1 MGNPENRGV
10 NALNNEGGRN
20 DAFDVWSKALASKA
34 SWEERAKQIAEEVKG
49 DPSWRYS
56 GGHEPGYRIEWT
68 DTTAD
73 KKNNKTDDINNAGNA
88 NLAGEPA
95 KDEYTYHISPEDVR
109 GVDPGLVVD
118 ITGILNAKK
127 MNQNKDKNAE
137 KGPDE
142 DKSSEENT
150 TEKNGN
156 NKTGVDTK
164 EDGVDS
170 AKTPDDEKFT
180 NKEEIEKEVTKN
192 WNSLKRYEEASALNP
207 ENLEKKRG
215 LVAGLLE
222 KIKASGFGK
231 RVAIRAIITVLTGM
245 TLFSIVN
252 PGARAKKSNMA
263 LNNQTAIETT
273 QNTLDVAEDNQNVL
287 DETNA
292 EKTDGM
298 IEVTTE
304 SGNKLMVDGTLRGSN
319 NFNNFFDT
327 ANKRSKQALAT
338 RDGRL
343 ANEREVYAEAE
354 SDPSKRD
361 EYTKIGIESLN
372 NTRLEI
378 PKLSLDLYVLG
389 YFGENTLSDE
399 ELEQKSFE
407 LTQNPEA
414 YKNACESRKNFENE
428 KREKGF
434 KYKLA
439 FTDKDFLSQWAEA
452 FKDKNGVDHVMVRGD
467 SFVDN
472 KTGRL
477 LIVEVNDQGVP
488 ILELPEYSSAKKR
501 GLERCGVSFA
511 GLNEQQVKDK
521 LAEYRYLGE
530 EAGCTQLCFEKI
542 NKYPDGY
549 IKKTPEVKHPDDFTK
564 TPEGDSTPEDSSTH
578 NDVTPTPDKE
588 PVPVPTPEPE
598 PQPQTPGEN
607 TVTPNDNP
615 GDKPGNKPNNNP
627 GGNPGGKTVELE
639 GKTDHV
645 GVDFDQYD
653 NKATVTENDQSA
665 TVADFSNAEN
675 DSKNNGSGDEI
686 VDTKAA
692 TDQVVD
698 TFNADASNTT
708 DSDNQAYMEAVGTS
722 GEGVEA
728 SENTQKFENDDHAV
742 NEKADEDSNG
752 FENFTYENL
761 FN

>member
-1 MGNPENRGV
+1 MGNPKNRGG

-34 SWEERAKQIAEEVKG
+34 SWEERAKQIAKEVKG
-49 DPSWRYS
+49 GVPSWKDNE
-56 GGHEPGYRIEWT
+56 GDGIEWT
-68 DTTAD
+68 DISVD
-73 KKNNKTDDINNAGNA
+73 KNINKPDNTNDA

-95 KDEYTYHISPEDVR
+95 KDEYIYHISPEDVR
-109 GVDPGLVVD
+109 GIDPALVVD

-127 MNQNKDKNAE
+127 MNQDKDKNAE

-156 NKTGVDTK
+156 IKTDVDTK

-222 KIKASGFGK
+222 KIKTSGFGK
-231 RVAIRAIITVLTGM
+231 RVAIRAIVTVLTGM
-245 TLFSIVN
+245 TLFPIFN
-252 PGARAKKSNMA
+252 PGARAKKANMA
-263 LNNQTAIETT
+263 LNNQTAIEST
-273 QNTLDVAEDNQNVL
+273 QDTLDVAEDNQNVL

-298 IEVTTE
+298 IEVTTV
-304 SGNKLMVDGTLRGSN
+304 SGDKLMVDGTLRGSN

-327 ANKRSKQALAT
+327 ANKRSEQSLGT

-343 ANEREVYAEAE
+343 ANEREVWEEAE
-354 SDPSKRD
+354 SDPAKMN
-361 EYTKIGIESLN
+361 EYTKMSIESLN
-372 NTRLEI
+372 NTKLEI
-378 PKLSLDLYVLG
+378 PKLTLDLYIYG

-407 LTQNPEA
+407 LTKNPEA
-414 YKNACESRKNFENE
+414 YEKACEWRKNFENE

-439 FTDKDFLSQWAEA
+439 FTDEDFLSQYATA
-452 FKDKNGVDHVMVRGD
+452 FKDENGVDHVMLKGD

-477 LIVEVNDQGVP
+477 LLVEVNDQGVP
-488 ILELPEYSSAKKR
+488 MLEMPEYASMKKR
-501 GLERCGVSFA
+501 LLERSGVSFA
-511 GLNEQQVKDK
+511 GLSPEQVKDK
-521 LAEYRYLGE
+521 LAEYEYLGE
-530 EAGCTQLCFEKI
+530 EDGCGGQQGSKRKTY
-542 NKYPDGY
+542 KY
-549 IKKTPEVKHPDDFTK
+549 
-564 TPEGDSTPEDSSTH
+564 STPKDSSTH
-578 NDVTPTPDKE
+578 NNKTPNDSSTHNNVTPTPDKE
-588 PVPVPTPEPE
+588 PVPAPTPEPE

-615 GDKPGNKPNNNP
+615 GDKPGDKPGNNP
-627 GGNPGGKTVELE
+627 NDKPGDNPGGKTVELE
-639 GKTDHV
+639 GKTDYV

-653 NKATVTENDQSA
+653 DEATVTTNDQDRAVAVKDEGENNILENGAGDVEENGQAFAEQAGNEYKA
-665 TVADFSNAEN
+665 TI
-675 DSKNNGSGDEI
+675 GDKSEDNERTVEVGD
-686 VDTKAA
+686 VDT
-692 TDQVVD
+692 D
-698 TFNADASNTT
+698 SRTT
-708 DSDNQAYMEAVGTS
+708 AEVAQT
-722 GEGVEA
+722 
-728 SENTQKFENDDHAV
+728 FENDDHTV

>member
-1 MGNPENRGV
+1 MGNPENRGG

-34 SWEERAKQIAEEVKG
+34 SWEERAKQIAKEVKG
-49 DPSWRYS
+49 GVPSWKDNE
-56 GGHEPGYRIEWT
+56 GDGIEWT
-68 DTTAD
+68 DISVD
-73 KKNNKTDDINNAGNA
+73 KNINKPDNTNDA

-95 KDEYTYHISPEDVR
+95 KDEYIYHISPEDVR
-109 GVDPGLVVD
+109 GVDPELVVD

-127 MNQNKDKNAE
+127 MNQDKDKGAE

-150 TEKNGN
+150 TEKNDN
-156 NKTGVDTK
+156 NKTDVDTK
-164 EDGVDS
+164 EDDVDS

-222 KIKASGFGK
+222 KIKTSGFGK
-231 RVAIRAIITVLTGM
+231 RVAIRAIVTVLTGM
-245 TLFSIVN
+245 TLFPIFN
-252 PGARAKKSNMA
+252 PGARAKKGNMA
-263 LNNQTAIETT
+263 LNNQTAIEST
-273 QNTLDVAEDNQNVL
+273 QDTLDVAEDNQNVL

-298 IEVTTE
+298 IEVTTV
-304 SGNKLMVDGTLRGSN
+304 SGDKLMVDGTLRGSN

-327 ANKRSKQALAT
+327 ANKRSEQSLGT

-343 ANEREVYAEAE
+343 ANEREVWEEAE
-354 SDPSKRD
+354 SDPAKMN
-361 EYTKIGIESLN
+361 EYTKMSIESLN
-372 NTRLEI
+372 NTKLEI
-378 PKLSLDLYVLG
+378 PKLTLDLYIYG

-407 LTQNPEA
+407 LTKNPEA
-414 YKNACESRKNFENE
+414 YEKACEWRKNFENE

-439 FTDKDFLSQWAEA
+439 FTDEDFLSQYATA
-452 FKDKNGVDHVMVRGD
+452 FKDENGVDHVMLKGD

-477 LIVEVNDQGVP
+477 LLVEVNDQGVP
-488 ILELPEYSSAKKR
+488 MLEMPEYASMKKR
-501 GLERCGVSFA
+501 LLERSGVSFA
-511 GLNEQQVKDK
+511 GLSPEQVKDK
-521 LAEYRYLGE
+521 LAEYEYLGE
-530 EAGCTQLCFEKI
+530 EDGCGGQQGSKRKTY
-542 NKYPDGY
+542 KY
-549 IKKTPEVKHPDDFTK
+549 
-564 TPEGDSTPEDSSTH
+564 STPKDSSTH
-578 NDVTPTPDKE
+578 NNKTPNDSSTHNNVTPTPNKE
-588 PVPVPTPEPE
+588 TVPAPDPEPE

-615 GDKPGNKPNNNP
+615 GDKPGDKPGNNP
-627 GGNPGGKTVELE
+627 NDKPGDNPGGKTVELE
-639 GKTDHV
+639 GKTDYV

-653 NKATVTENDQSA
+653 DEATVTTNDQDRAVAVKDEGENNILENGAGDVEENGQAFAEQAGNEYKA
-665 TVADFSNAEN
+665 TI
-675 DSKNNGSGDEI
+675 GDKSEDNERTVEVGD
-686 VDTKAA
+686 VDTDSRTTTEAA
-692 TDQVVD
+692 QT
-698 TFNADASNTT
+698 
-708 DSDNQAYMEAVGTS
+708 
-722 GEGVEA
+722 
-728 SENTQKFENDDHAV
+728 FENDDHTV

>member
-1 MGNPENRGV
+1 MGNPENRGG

-34 SWEERAKQIAEEVKG
+34 SWEERAKQIAKEVKG
-49 DPSWRYS
+49 GVPSWKDNE
-56 GGHEPGYRIEWT
+56 GDGIEWT
-68 DTTAD
+68 DISVD
-73 KKNNKTDDINNAGNA
+73 KNINKPDNTNDA

-95 KDEYTYHISPEDVR
+95 KDEYIYHISPEDVR
-109 GVDPGLVVD
+109 GIDPALVVD

-127 MNQNKDKNAE
+127 MNQDKDKNAE

-156 NKTGVDTK
+156 IKTDVDTK

-180 NKEEIEKEVTKN
+180 NKEEIENEVTKN

-222 KIKASGFGK
+222 KIKTSGFGK
-231 RVAIRAIITVLTGM
+231 RVAIRAIVTVLTGM
-245 TLFSIVN
+245 TLFPIFN
-252 PGARAKKSNMA
+252 PGARAKKGNMA
-263 LNNQTAIETT
+263 LNNQTAIEST
-273 QNTLDVAEDNQNVL
+273 QDTLDVAEDNQNVL

-298 IEVTTE
+298 IEVTTV
-304 SGNKLMVDGTLRGSN
+304 SGDKLMVDGTLRGSN

-327 ANKRSKQALAT
+327 ANKRSEQSLGT

-343 ANEREVYAEAE
+343 ANEREVWEEAE
-354 SDPSKRD
+354 SDPAKMN
-361 EYTKIGIESLN
+361 EYTKMSIESLN
-372 NTRLEI
+372 NTKLEI
-378 PKLSLDLYVLG
+378 PKLTLDLYIYG

-407 LTQNPEA
+407 LTKNPEA
-414 YKNACESRKNFENE
+414 YEKACEWRKNFENE

-439 FTDKDFLSQWAEA
+439 FTDEDFLSQYATA
-452 FKDKNGVDHVMVRGD
+452 FKDENGVDHVMLKGD

-477 LIVEVNDQGVP
+477 LLVEVNDQGVP
-488 ILELPEYSSAKKR
+488 MLEMPEYASMKKR
-501 GLERCGVSFA
+501 LLERSGVSFA
-511 GLNEQQVKDK
+511 GLSPEQVKDK
-521 LAEYRYLGE
+521 LAEYEYLGE
-530 EAGCTQLCFEKI
+530 EDGCGGQQGSKRKTY
-542 NKYPDGY
+542 KY
-549 IKKTPEVKHPDDFTK
+549 
-564 TPEGDSTPEDSSTH
+564 STPKDSSTH
-578 NDVTPTPDKE
+578 NNKTPNDSSTHNNVTPTPDKE
-588 PVPVPTPEPE
+588 PVPAPTPEPE

-615 GDKPGNKPNNNP
+615 GDKPGDKPGNNP
-627 GGNPGGKTVELE
+627 NDKPGDNPGGKTVELE
-639 GKTDHV
+639 GKTDYV

-653 NKATVTENDQSA
+653 DEATVTTNDQDRAVAVKDEGENNILENGAGDVEENGQAFAEQAGNEYKA
-665 TVADFSNAEN
+665 TI
-675 DSKNNGSGDEI
+675 GDKSEDNERTVEVGD
-686 VDTKAA
+686 VDT
-692 TDQVVD
+692 D
-698 TFNADASNTT
+698 SRTT
-708 DSDNQAYMEAVGTS
+708 AEVAQT
-722 GEGVEA
+722 
-728 SENTQKFENDDHAV
+728 FENDDHTV

>member
-1 MGNPENRGV
+1 MGNPENRGG

-34 SWEERAKQIAEEVKG
+34 SWEGRAKQIAKEVKG
-49 DPSWRYS
+49 GVPSWKDNE
-56 GGHEPGYRIEWT
+56 GDGIEWT
-68 DTTAD
+68 DISVD
-73 KKNNKTDDINNAGNA
+73 KNINKPDNTNDA

-95 KDEYTYHISPEDVR
+95 KDEYIYHISPEDVR
-109 GVDPGLVVD
+109 GIDPALVVD

-127 MNQNKDKNAE
+127 MNQDKDENAE

-156 NKTGVDTK
+156 IKTDVDTK

-222 KIKASGFGK
+222 KIKTSGFGK
-231 RVAIRAIITVLTGM
+231 RVAIRAIVTVLTGM
-245 TLFSIVN
+245 TLFPIFN
-252 PGARAKKSNMA
+252 PGARAKKGNMA
-263 LNNQTAIETT
+263 LNNQTAIEST
-273 QNTLDVAEDNQNVL
+273 QDTLDVAEDNQNVL

-298 IEVTTE
+298 IEVTTV
-304 SGNKLMVDGTLRGSN
+304 SGDKLMVDGTLRGSN

-327 ANKRSKQALAT
+327 ANKRSEQSLGT

-343 ANEREVYAEAE
+343 ANEREVWEEAE
-354 SDPSKRD
+354 SDPAKMN
-361 EYTKIGIESLN
+361 EYTKMSIESLN
-372 NTRLEI
+372 NTKLEI
-378 PKLSLDLYVLG
+378 PKLTLDLYIYG

-407 LTQNPEA
+407 LTKNPEA
-414 YKNACESRKNFENE
+414 YEKACEWRKNFENE

-439 FTDKDFLSQWAEA
+439 FTDEDFLSQYATA
-452 FKDKNGVDHVMVRGD
+452 FKDENGVDHVMLKGD

-477 LIVEVNDQGVP
+477 LLVEVNDQGVP
-488 ILELPEYSSAKKR
+488 MLEMPEYASMKKR
-501 GLERCGVSFA
+501 LLERSGVSFA
-511 GLNEQQVKDK
+511 GLSPEQVKDK
-521 LAEYRYLGE
+521 LAEYEYLGE
-530 EAGCTQLCFEKI
+530 EDGCGGQQGSKRKTY
-542 NKYPDGY
+542 KY
-549 IKKTPEVKHPDDFTK
+549 
-564 TPEGDSTPEDSSTH
+564 STPNDSSTH
-578 NDVTPTPDKE
+578 NNVTTTPDKE
-588 PVPVPTPEPE
+588 PVPAPTPEPE

-615 GDKPGNKPNNNP
+615 GDKPGDKPGNNP
-627 GGNPGGKTVELE
+627 NDKPGDNPGGKTVELE
-639 GKTDHV
+639 GKTDYV

-653 NKATVTENDQSA
+653 DEATVTTNDQDRAVAVKDEGENNILENGAGDVEENGQAFAEQAGNEYKA
-665 TVADFSNAEN
+665 TI
-675 DSKNNGSGDEI
+675 GDKSEDNERTVEVGD
-686 VDTKAA
+686 VDT
-692 TDQVVD
+692 D
-698 TFNADASNTT
+698 SRTT
-708 DSDNQAYMEAVGTS
+708 AEVAQT
-722 GEGVEA
+722 
-728 SENTQKFENDDHAV
+728 FENDDHTV

>member
-1 MGNPENRGV
+1 MGNPENRGG

-34 SWEERAKQIAEEVKG
+34 SWEERAKQIAKEVKG
-49 DPSWRYS
+49 GVPSWKDNE
-56 GGHEPGYRIEWT
+56 GDGIEWT
-68 DTTAD
+68 DISVD
-73 KKNNKTDDINNAGNA
+73 KNINKPDNTNDA

-95 KDEYTYHISPEDVR
+95 KDEYIYHISPEDVR
-109 GVDPGLVVD
+109 GIDPALVVD

-127 MNQNKDKNAE
+127 MNQDKDKNAE

-156 NKTGVDTK
+156 IKTDVDTK

-222 KIKASGFGK
+222 KIKTSGFGK
-231 RVAIRAIITVLTGM
+231 RVAIRAIVTVLTGM
-245 TLFSIVN
+245 TLFPIFN
-252 PGARAKKSNMA
+252 PGARAKKGNMA
-263 LNNQTAIETT
+263 LNNQTAIEST
-273 QNTLDVAEDNQNVL
+273 QDTLDVAEDNQNVL

-298 IEVTTE
+298 IEVTTV
-304 SGNKLMVDGTLRGSN
+304 SGDKLMVDGTLRGSN

-327 ANKRSKQALAT
+327 ANKRSEQSLGT

-343 ANEREVYAEAE
+343 ANEREVWEEAE
-354 SDPSKRD
+354 SDPAKMN
-361 EYTKIGIESLN
+361 EYTKMSIESLN
-372 NTRLEI
+372 NTKLEI
-378 PKLSLDLYVLG
+378 PKLTLDLYIYG

-407 LTQNPEA
+407 LTKNPEA
-414 YKNACESRKNFENE
+414 YEKACEWRKNFENE

-439 FTDKDFLSQWAEA
+439 FTDEDFLSQYATA
-452 FKDKNGVDHVMVRGD
+452 FKDENGVDHVMLKGD

-477 LIVEVNDQGVP
+477 LLVEVNDQGVP
-488 ILELPEYSSAKKR
+488 MLEMPEYASMKKR
-501 GLERCGVSFA
+501 LLERSGVSFA
-511 GLNEQQVKDK
+511 GLSPEQVKDK
-521 LAEYRYLGE
+521 LAEYEYLGE
-530 EAGCTQLCFEKI
+530 EDGCGGQQGSKRKTY
-542 NKYPDGY
+542 KY
-549 IKKTPEVKHPDDFTK
+549 
-564 TPEGDSTPEDSSTH
+564 STPKDSSTH
-578 NDVTPTPDKE
+578 NNKTPNDSSTHNNVTPTPDKE
-588 PVPVPTPEPE
+588 PVPAPTPEPE

-615 GDKPGNKPNNNP
+615 GDKPGDKPGNNP
-627 GGNPGGKTVELE
+627 NDKPGDNPGGKTVELE
-639 GKTDHV
+639 GKTDYV

-653 NKATVTENDQSA
+653 DEATVTTNDQDRAVAVKDEGENNILENGAGDVEENGQAFAEQAGNEYVA
-665 TVADFSNAEN
+665 TI
-675 DSKNNGSGDEI
+675 GDKSEDNQRTVEI
-686 VDTKAA
+686 GDVDTE
-692 TDQVVD
+692 
-698 TFNADASNTT
+698 SRTT
-708 DSDNQAYMEAVGTS
+708 
-722 GEGVEA
+722 VEA
-728 SENTQKFENDDHAV
+728 SQTFENDDHTV

>member
-1 MGNPENRGV
+1 MGNPENRGG

-34 SWEERAKQIAEEVKG
+34 SWEERAKQIAKEVKG
-49 DPSWRYS
+49 GVPSWKDNE
-56 GGHEPGYRIEWT
+56 GDGIEWT
-68 DTTAD
+68 DISVD
-73 KKNNKTDDINNAGNA
+73 KNINKPDNTNDA

-95 KDEYTYHISPEDVR
+95 KDEYIYHISPEDVR
-109 GVDPGLVVD
+109 GIDPALVVD

-127 MNQNKDKNAE
+127 MNQDKDKNAE

-156 NKTGVDTK
+156 IKTDVDTK

-222 KIKASGFGK
+222 KIKTSGFGK
-231 RVAIRAIITVLTGM
+231 RVAIRAIVTVLTGM
-245 TLFSIVN
+245 TLFPIFN
-252 PGARAKKSNMA
+252 PGARAKKGNMA
-263 LNNQTAIETT
+263 LNNQTAIEST
-273 QNTLDVAEDNQNVL
+273 QDTLDVAEDNQNVL

-298 IEVTTE
+298 IEVTTV
-304 SGNKLMVDGTLRGSN
+304 SGDKLMVDGTLRGSN

-327 ANKRSKQALAT
+327 ANKRSEQSLGT

-343 ANEREVYAEAE
+343 ANEREVWEEAE
-354 SDPSKRD
+354 SDPAKMN
-361 EYTKIGIESLN
+361 EYTKMSIESLN
-372 NTRLEI
+372 NTKLEI
-378 PKLSLDLYVLG
+378 PKLTLDLYIYG

-407 LTQNPEA
+407 LTKNPEA
-414 YKNACESRKNFENE
+414 YEKACEWRKNFENE

-439 FTDKDFLSQWAEA
+439 FTDEDFLSQYATA
-452 FKDKNGVDHVMVRGD
+452 FKDENGVDHVMLKGD

-477 LIVEVNDQGVP
+477 LLVEVNDQGVP
-488 ILELPEYSSAKKR
+488 MLEMPEYASMKKR
-501 GLERCGVSFA
+501 LLERSGVSFA
-511 GLNEQQVKDK
+511 GLSPEQVKDK
-521 LAEYRYLGE
+521 LAEYEYLGE
-530 EAGCTQLCFEKI
+530 EDGCGGQQGSKRKTY
-542 NKYPDGY
+542 KY
-549 IKKTPEVKHPDDFTK
+549 
-564 TPEGDSTPEDSSTH
+564 STPKDSSTH
-578 NDVTPTPDKE
+578 NNKTPNDSSTHNNVTPTPDKE
-588 PVPVPTPEPE
+588 PVPAPTPEPE

-615 GDKPGNKPNNNP
+615 GDKPGDKPGNNP
-627 GGNPGGKTVELE
+627 NDKPGDNPGGKTVELE
-639 GKTDHV
+639 GKTDYV

-653 NKATVTENDQSA
+653 DEATVTTNDQDRAVAVKDEGENNILENGAGDVEENGQAFAEQAGNEYKA
-665 TVADFSNAEN
+665 TI
-675 DSKNNGSGDEI
+675 GDKSEDNERTVEVGD
-686 VDTKAA
+686 VDT
-692 TDQVVD
+692 D
-698 TFNADASNTT
+698 SRTT
-708 DSDNQAYMEAVGTS
+708 AEVAQT
-722 GEGVEA
+722 
-728 SENTQKFENDDHAV
+728 FENDDHTV

>member
-1 MGNPENRGV
+1 MGNPENRGG

-34 SWEERAKQIAEEVKG
+34 SWEERAKQIAKEVKG
-49 DPSWRYS
+49 GVPSWKDNE
-56 GGHEPGYRIEWT
+56 GDGIEWT
-68 DTTAD
+68 DISVD
-73 KKNNKTDDINNAGNA
+73 KNINKPDNTNDA

-95 KDEYTYHISPEDVR
+95 KDEYIYHISPEDVR
-109 GVDPGLVVD
+109 GIDPALVVD

-127 MNQNKDKNAE
+127 MNQDKDKNAE

-156 NKTGVDTK
+156 IKTDVDTK

-222 KIKASGFGK
+222 KIKTSGFGK
-231 RVAIRAIITVLTGM
+231 RVAIRAIVTVLTGM
-245 TLFSIVN
+245 TLFPIFN
-252 PGARAKKSNMA
+252 PGARAKKGNMA
-263 LNNQTAIETT
+263 LNNQTAIEST
-273 QNTLDVAEDNQNVL
+273 QDTLDVAEDNQNVL

-298 IEVTTE
+298 IEVTTV
-304 SGNKLMVDGTLRGSN
+304 SGDKLMVDGTLRGSN

-327 ANKRSKQALAT
+327 ANKRSEQSLGT

-343 ANEREVYAEAE
+343 ANEREVWEEAE
-354 SDPSKRD
+354 SDPAKMN
-361 EYTKIGIESLN
+361 EYTKMSIESLN
-372 NTRLEI
+372 NTKLEI
-378 PKLSLDLYVLG
+378 PKLTLDLYIYG

-407 LTQNPEA
+407 LTKNPEA
-414 YKNACESRKNFENE
+414 YEKACEWRKNFENE

-439 FTDKDFLSQWAEA
+439 FTDEDFLSQSATA
-452 FKDKNGVDHVMVRGD
+452 FKDENGVDHVMLKGD

-477 LIVEVNDQGVP
+477 LLVEVNDQGVP
-488 ILELPEYSSAKKR
+488 MLEMPEYASMKKR
-501 GLERCGVSFA
+501 LLERSGVSFA
-511 GLNEQQVKDK
+511 GLSPEQVKDK
-521 LAEYRYLGE
+521 LAEYEYLGE
-530 EAGCTQLCFEKI
+530 EDGCGGQQGSKRKTY
-542 NKYPDGY
+542 KY
-549 IKKTPEVKHPDDFTK
+549 
-564 TPEGDSTPEDSSTH
+564 STPKDSSTH
-578 NDVTPTPDKE
+578 NNKTPNDSSTHNNVTPTPDKE
-588 PVPVPTPEPE
+588 PVPAPTPEPE

-615 GDKPGNKPNNNP
+615 GDKPGDKPGNNP
-627 GGNPGGKTVELE
+627 NDKPGDNPGGKTVELE
-639 GKTDHV
+639 GKTDYV

-653 NKATVTENDQSA
+653 DEATVTTNDQDRAVAVKDEGENNILENGAGDVEENGQAFAEQAGNEYKA
-665 TVADFSNAEN
+665 TI
-675 DSKNNGSGDEI
+675 GDKSEDNERTVEVGD
-686 VDTKAA
+686 VDT
-692 TDQVVD
+692 D
-698 TFNADASNTT
+698 SRTT
-708 DSDNQAYMEAVGTS
+708 AEVAQT
-722 GEGVEA
+722 
-728 SENTQKFENDDHAV
+728 FENDDHTV

>member
-1 MGNPENRGV
+1 MGNPENRGG

-34 SWEERAKQIAEEVKG
+34 SWEERAKHIAKEVKG
-49 DPSWRYS
+49 GVPSWKDNE
-56 GGHEPGYRIEWT
+56 GVGIEWT
-68 DTTAD
+68 DISVD
-73 KKNNKTDDINNAGNA
+73 KNINKPDNTNDA

-95 KDEYTYHISPEDVR
+95 KDEYIYHISPEDVR
-109 GVDPGLVVD
+109 GIDPALVVD

-127 MNQNKDKNAE
+127 MNQDKDKNAE

-156 NKTGVDTK
+156 IKTDVDTK

-222 KIKASGFGK
+222 KIKTSGFGK
-231 RVAIRAIITVLTGM
+231 RVAIRAIVTVLTGM
-245 TLFSIVN
+245 TLFPIFN
-252 PGARAKKSNMA
+252 PGARAKKGNMA
-263 LNNQTAIETT
+263 LNNQTAIEST
-273 QNTLDVAEDNQNVL
+273 QDTLDVAEDNQNVL

-298 IEVTTE
+298 IEVTTV
-304 SGNKLMVDGTLRGSN
+304 SGDKLMVDGTLRGSN

-327 ANKRSKQALAT
+327 ANKRSEQSLGT

-343 ANEREVYAEAE
+343 ANEREVWEEAE
-354 SDPSKRD
+354 SDPAKMN
-361 EYTKIGIESLN
+361 EYTKMSIESLN
-372 NTRLEI
+372 NTKLEI
-378 PKLSLDLYVLG
+378 PKLTLDLYIYG

-407 LTQNPEA
+407 LTKNPEA
-414 YKNACESRKNFENE
+414 YEKACEWRKNFENE

-439 FTDKDFLSQWAEA
+439 FTDEDFLSQYATA
-452 FKDKNGVDHVMVRGD
+452 FKDENGVDHVMLKGD

-477 LIVEVNDQGVP
+477 LLVEVNDQGVP
-488 ILELPEYSSAKKR
+488 MLEMPEYASMKKR
-501 GLERCGVSFA
+501 LLERSGVSFA
-511 GLNEQQVKDK
+511 GLSPEQVKDK
-521 LAEYRYLGE
+521 LAEYEYLGE
-530 EAGCTQLCFEKI
+530 EDGCGGQQGSKRKTY
-542 NKYPDGY
+542 KY
-549 IKKTPEVKHPDDFTK
+549 
-564 TPEGDSTPEDSSTH
+564 STPKDSSTH
-578 NDVTPTPDKE
+578 NNKTPNDSSTHNNVTPTPDKE
-588 PVPVPTPEPE
+588 PVPAPTPEPE

-615 GDKPGNKPNNNP
+615 GDKPGDKPGNNP
-627 GGNPGGKTVELE
+627 NDKPGDNPGGKTVELE
-639 GKTDHV
+639 GKTDYV

-653 NKATVTENDQSA
+653 DEATVTTNDQDRAVAVKDEGENNILENGAGDVEENGQAFAEQAGNEYKA
-665 TVADFSNAEN
+665 TI
-675 DSKNNGSGDEI
+675 GDKSEDNERTVEVGD
-686 VDTKAA
+686 VDT
-692 TDQVVD
+692 D
-698 TFNADASNTT
+698 SRTT
-708 DSDNQAYMEAVGTS
+708 AEVAQT
-722 GEGVEA
+722 
-728 SENTQKFENDDHAV
+728 FENDDHTV

>member
-1 MGNPENRGV
+1 MGKPENRGG

-34 SWEERAKQIAEEVKG
+34 SWEERAKQIAKEVKG
-49 DPSWRYS
+49 GVPSWKDNE
-56 GGHEPGYRIEWT
+56 GDGIEWT
-68 DTTAD
+68 DISVD
-73 KKNNKTDDINNAGNA
+73 KNINKPDNTNDA

-95 KDEYTYHISPEDVR
+95 KDEYIYHISPEDVR
-109 GVDPGLVVD
+109 GIDPALVVD

-127 MNQNKDKNAE
+127 MNQDKDKNAE

-156 NKTGVDTK
+156 IKTDVDTK

-222 KIKASGFGK
+222 KIKTSGFGK
-231 RVAIRAIITVLTGM
+231 RVAIRAIVTVLTGM
-245 TLFSIVN
+245 TLFPIFN
-252 PGARAKKSNMA
+252 PGARAKKGNMA
-263 LNNQTAIETT
+263 LNNQTAIEST
-273 QNTLDVAEDNQNVL
+273 QDTLDVAEDNQNVL

-298 IEVTTE
+298 IEVTTV
-304 SGNKLMVDGTLRGSN
+304 SGDKLMVDGTLRGSN

-327 ANKRSKQALAT
+327 ANKRSEQSLGT

-343 ANEREVYAEAE
+343 ANEREVWEEAE
-354 SDPSKRD
+354 SDPAKMN
-361 EYTKIGIESLN
+361 EYTKMSIESLN
-372 NTRLEI
+372 NTKLEI
-378 PKLSLDLYVLG
+378 PKLTLDLYIYG

-407 LTQNPEA
+407 LTKNPEA
-414 YKNACESRKNFENE
+414 YEKACEWRKNFENE

-439 FTDKDFLSQWAEA
+439 FTDEDFLSQYATA
-452 FKDKNGVDHVMVRGD
+452 FKDENGVDHVMLKGD

-477 LIVEVNDQGVP
+477 LLVEVNDQGVP
-488 ILELPEYSSAKKR
+488 MLEMPEYASMKKR
-501 GLERCGVSFA
+501 LLERSGVSFA
-511 GLNEQQVKDK
+511 GLSPEQVKDK
-521 LAEYRYLGE
+521 LAEYEYLGE
-530 EAGCTQLCFEKI
+530 EDGCGGQQGSKRKTY
-542 NKYPDGY
+542 KY
-549 IKKTPEVKHPDDFTK
+549 
-564 TPEGDSTPEDSSTH
+564 STPKDSSTH
-578 NDVTPTPDKE
+578 NNKTPNDSSTHNNVTPTPDKE
-588 PVPVPTPEPE
+588 PVPAPTPEPE

-615 GDKPGNKPNNNP
+615 GDKPGDKPGNNP
-627 GGNPGGKTVELE
+627 NDKPGDNPGGKTVELE
-639 GKTDHV
+639 GKTDYV

-653 NKATVTENDQSA
+653 DEATVTTNDQDRAVAVKDEGENNILENGAGDVEENGQAFAEQAGNEYKA
-665 TVADFSNAEN
+665 TI
-675 DSKNNGSGDEI
+675 GDKSEDNERTVEVGD
-686 VDTKAA
+686 VDT
-692 TDQVVD
+692 D
-698 TFNADASNTT
+698 SRTT
-708 DSDNQAYMEAVGTS
+708 AEVAQT
-722 GEGVEA
+722 
-728 SENTQKFENDDHAV
+728 FENDDHTV

>member
-1 MGNPENRGV
+1 MGNPENRGG

-34 SWEERAKQIAEEVKG
+34 SWEERAKQIAKEVKG
-49 DPSWRYS
+49 GVPSWKDNE
-56 GGHEPGYRIEWT
+56 GDGIEWT
-68 DTTAD
+68 DISVD
-73 KKNNKTDDINNAGNA
+73 KNINKPDNTNDA

-95 KDEYTYHISPEDVR
+95 KDEYIYHISPEDVR
-109 GVDPGLVVD
+109 GIDPALVVD

-127 MNQNKDKNAE
+127 MNQDKDENAE

-156 NKTGVDTK
+156 IKTDVDTK

-222 KIKASGFGK
+222 KIKTSGFGK
-231 RVAIRAIITVLTGM
+231 RVAIRAIVTVLTGM
-245 TLFSIVN
+245 TLFPIFN
-252 PGARAKKSNMA
+252 PGARAKKGNMA
-263 LNNQTAIETT
+263 LNNQTAIEST
-273 QNTLDVAEDNQNVL
+273 QDTLDVAEDNQNVL

-298 IEVTTE
+298 IEVTTV
-304 SGNKLMVDGTLRGSN
+304 SGDKLMVDGTLRGSN

-327 ANKRSKQALAT
+327 ANKRSEQSLGT

-343 ANEREVYAEAE
+343 ANEREVWEEAE
-354 SDPSKRD
+354 SDPAKMN
-361 EYTKIGIESLN
+361 EYTKMSIESLN
-372 NTRLEI
+372 NTKLEI
-378 PKLSLDLYVLG
+378 PKLTLDLYIYG

-407 LTQNPEA
+407 LTKNPEA
-414 YKNACESRKNFENE
+414 YEKACEWRKNFENE

-439 FTDKDFLSQWAEA
+439 FTDEDFLSQYATA
-452 FKDKNGVDHVMVRGD
+452 FKDENGVDHVMLKGD

-477 LIVEVNDQGVP
+477 LLVEVNDQGVP
-488 ILELPEYSSAKKR
+488 MLEMPEYASMKKR
-501 GLERCGVSFA
+501 LLERSGVSFA
-511 GLNEQQVKDK
+511 GLSPEQVKDK
-521 LAEYRYLGE
+521 LAEYEYLGE
-530 EAGCTQLCFEKI
+530 EDGCGGQQGSKRKTY
-542 NKYPDGY
+542 KY
-549 IKKTPEVKHPDDFTK
+549 
-564 TPEGDSTPEDSSTH
+564 STPNDSSTH
-578 NDVTPTPDKE
+578 NNVTPTPDKE
-588 PVPVPTPEPE
+588 PVPAPTPEPE

-615 GDKPGNKPNNNP
+615 GDKPGDKPGNNP
-627 GGNPGGKTVELE
+627 NDKPGDNPGGKTVELE
-639 GKTDHV
+639 GKTDYV

-653 NKATVTENDQSA
+653 DEATVTTNDQDRAVAVKDEGENNILENGAGDVEENGQAFAEQAGNEYKA
-665 TVADFSNAEN
+665 TI
-675 DSKNNGSGDEI
+675 GDKSEDNERTVEVGD
-686 VDTKAA
+686 VDT
-692 TDQVVD
+692 D
-698 TFNADASNTT
+698 SRTT
-708 DSDNQAYMEAVGTS
+708 AEVAQT
-722 GEGVEA
+722 
-728 SENTQKFENDDHAV
+728 FENDDHTV

>member
-1 MGNPENRGV
+1 MGNPENRGG

-34 SWEERAKQIAEEVKG
+34 SWEERAKQIAKEVKG
-49 DPSWRYS
+49 GVPSWKDNES
-56 GGHEPGYRIEWT
+56 DGIEWT
-68 DTTAD
+68 DISVD
-73 KKNNKTDDINNAGNA
+73 KNIKKPDNTNDA

-95 KDEYTYHISPEDVR
+95 KDEYVYHISPEDVR

-127 MNQNKDKNAE
+127 MNQDKDKGAE

-142 DKSSEENT
+142 DRSSEENT

-156 NKTGVDTK
+156 NKTDVDTK

-170 AKTPDDEKFT
+170 AKTPNDDEFT

-192 WNSLKRYEEASALNP
+192 WKSLKRYEEASALNS

-252 PGARAKKSNMA
+252 PGARAKKGNMA
-263 LNNQTAIETT
+263 LNNQTAIEST
-273 QNTLDVAEDNQNVL
+273 QDTLDVAEDNQNVL

-304 SGNKLMVDGTLRGSN
+304 SGDKLMVDGTLRGSN
-319 NFNNFFDT
+319 NFNNFFDK
-327 ANKRSKQALAT
+327 ANKRSEQALAT

-354 SDPSKRD
+354 SDPSKMN

-372 NTRLEI
+372 NTKLEI

-414 YKNACESRKNFENE
+414 YKNACEWRKNFENG

-434 KYKLA
+434 KYKLD

-452 FKDKNGVDHVMVRGD
+452 FKDKNGVDHVMVKGD

-477 LIVEVNDQGVP
+477 LLVEVNDQGVP
-488 ILELPEYSSAKKR
+488 LLELPEYSSAKKR
-501 GLERCGVSFA
+501 GLERSGVSFA
-511 GLNEQQVKDK
+511 GLNEQQVKDR
-521 LAEYRYLGE
+521 LAEYKYLGE
-530 EAGCTQLCFEKI
+530 ELGCTQLCFERI
-542 NKYPDGY
+542 PNKY
-549 IKKTPEVKHPDDFTK
+549 PDDFTK
-564 TPEGDSTPEDSSTH
+564 IPEGHSTPEDSSTH
-578 NDVTPTPDKE
+578 NNITPTPNKNKE
-588 PVPVPTPEPE
+588 PIPVPTPEPE

-607 TVTPNDNP
+607 IVTPNDNP
-615 GDKPGNKPNNNP
+615 GDKPGNKPNDKP
-627 GGNPGGKTVELE
+627 GDNPGGKTVELE
-639 GKTDHV
+639 GKTDYV

-653 NKATVTENDQSA
+653 DEATVTTNDQDRAVAVKDEGENNILENGAGDVEENGQAFAEQAGNEYKA
-665 TVADFSNAEN
+665 TI
-675 DSKNNGSGDEI
+675 GDKSEDNERTVEVGD
-686 VDTKAA
+686 VDTDSRTTAEAA
-692 TDQVVD
+692 QT
-698 TFNADASNTT
+698 
-708 DSDNQAYMEAVGTS
+708 
-722 GEGVEA
+722 
-728 SENTQKFENDDHAV
+728 FENDDHTV

>member
-1 MGNPENRGV
+1 MGNPKNRGG

-20 DAFDVWSKALASKA
+20 DAFDVWSKALAYKA

-127 MNQNKDKNAE
+127 MNQDKDKGAE

-156 NKTGVDTK
+156 NKTDVDTK

-170 AKTPDDEKFT
+170 AKTPNDDEFT

-192 WNSLKRYEEASALNP
+192 WKSLKRYEEASALNS

-252 PGARAKKSNMA
+252 PGARAKKGNMA
-263 LNNQTAIETT
+263 LNNQTAIEST
-273 QNTLDVAEDNQNVL
+273 QDTLDVAEDNQNVL

-304 SGNKLMVDGTLRGSN
+304 SGDKLMVDGTLRGSN
-319 NFNNFFDT
+319 NFDNFFDT
-327 ANKRSKQALAT
+327 ANKRSKQALTT

-372 NTRLEI
+372 NTKLEI

-414 YKNACESRKNFENE
+414 YKNACEWRKNFENE

-452 FKDKNGVDHVMVRGD
+452 FKDKNGVDHVMVKGD
-467 SFVDN
+467 SIVEN
-472 KTGRL
+472 TTGRL

-501 GLERCGVSFA
+501 GLERSGVSFA
-511 GLNEQQVKDK
+511 GLNEQQVKDR

-530 EAGCTQLCFEKI
+530 EVGCDQLCFERI
-542 NKYPDGY
+542 PN
-549 IKKTPEVKHPDDFTK
+549 KHPDDFTK
-564 TPEGDSTPEDSSTH
+564 TPEDHSTPKDSSTH
-578 NDVTPTPDKE
+578 NNVTPTPDKE
-588 PVPVPTPEPE
+588 PVPAPTPEPE

-615 GDKPGNKPNNNP
+615 GDKPGDKPGNNP
-627 GGNPGGKTVELE
+627 NDKPGDNPGGKTVELE
-639 GKTDHV
+639 GKTDYV

-653 NKATVTENDQSA
+653 DEATVTTNDQDRAVAVKDEGENNILENGAGDVEENGQAFAEQAGNEYKA
-665 TVADFSNAEN
+665 TI
-675 DSKNNGSGDEI
+675 GDKSEDNERTVEVGD
-686 VDTKAA
+686 VDT
-692 TDQVVD
+692 D
-698 TFNADASNTT
+698 SRTT
-708 DSDNQAYMEAVGTS
+708 AEVAQT
-722 GEGVEA
+722 
-728 SENTQKFENDDHAV
+728 FENDDHTV

>member
-1 MGNPENRGV
+1 MGNPENRGG

-34 SWEERAKQIAEEVKG
+34 SWEERAKQIAKEVKG
-49 DPSWRYS
+49 GVPSWKDNES
-56 GGHEPGYRIEWT
+56 DGIEWT
-68 DTTAD
+68 DISVD
-73 KKNNKTDDINNAGNA
+73 KNINKLDNTNDA

-95 KDEYTYHISPEDVR
+95 KDEYIYHISPEDVQ
-109 GVDPGLVVD
+109 GIDPALVVD

-156 NKTGVDTK
+156 NKTDVDTK

-222 KIKASGFGK
+222 KIKTSGFGK

-245 TLFSIVN
+245 TLFPIFN
-252 PGARAKKSNMA
+252 PGARAKKGNMA

-273 QNTLDVAEDNQNVL
+273 QDTLDVAEDNQNVL

-414 YKNACESRKNFENE
+414 YKNACEWRKNFENE

-439 FTDKDFLSQWAEA
+439 FTDEDFLSQYATA
-452 FKDKNGVDHVMVRGD
+452 FKDENGVDHVMLKGD

-477 LIVEVNDQGVP
+477 LLVEVNDQGVP

-530 EAGCTQLCFEKI
+530 EAGCTQLCFEEK
-542 NKYPDGY
+542 NKYPDS
-549 IKKTPEVKHPDDFTK
+549 FTK
-564 TPEGDSTPEDSSTH
+564 TPEDHSTPEDSSTH
-578 NDVTPTPDKE
+578 NNVTPTPDKE

-607 TVTPNDNP
+607 TVTPNNNPQSNPNDNP

-627 GGNPGGKTVELE
+627 NDNPGDNPGGKTVELE

-645 GVDFDQYD
+645 GVDFDQND
-653 NKATVTENDQSA
+653 NKATVTENDQTA

-675 DSKNNGSGDEI
+675 DSKNNGSGDVI

-698 TFNADASNTT
+698 TFNADNSNTT

-728 SENTQKFENDDHAV
+728 SENTQKFENDDHTV

>member
-1 MGNPENRGV
+1 MGIPENRGG

-34 SWEERAKQIAEEVKG
+34 SWEERAKQIAKEVKG
-49 DPSWRYS
+49 GVPSWKDNE
-56 GGHEPGYRIEWT
+56 GDGIEWT
-68 DTTAD
+68 DISVD
-73 KKNNKTDDINNAGNA
+73 KNINKPDNTNDA

-95 KDEYTYHISPEDVR
+95 KDEYIYHISPEDVR
-109 GVDPGLVVD
+109 GIDPALVVD

-127 MNQNKDKNAE
+127 MNQDKDKNAE

-156 NKTGVDTK
+156 IKTDVDTK

-222 KIKASGFGK
+222 KIKTSGFGK
-231 RVAIRAIITVLTGM
+231 RVAIRAIVTVLTGM
-245 TLFSIVN
+245 TLFPIFN
-252 PGARAKKSNMA
+252 PGARAKKGNMA
-263 LNNQTAIETT
+263 LNNQTAIEST
-273 QNTLDVAEDNQNVL
+273 QDTLDVAEDNQNVL

-298 IEVTTE
+298 IEVTTV
-304 SGNKLMVDGTLRGSN
+304 SGDKLMVDGTLRGSN

-327 ANKRSKQALAT
+327 ANKRSEQSLGT

-343 ANEREVYAEAE
+343 ANEREVWEEAE
-354 SDPSKRD
+354 SDPAKMN
-361 EYTKIGIESLN
+361 EYTKMSIESLN
-372 NTRLEI
+372 NTKLEI
-378 PKLSLDLYVLG
+378 PKLTLDLYIYG

-407 LTQNPEA
+407 LTKNPEA
-414 YKNACESRKNFENE
+414 YEKACEWRKNFENE

-439 FTDKDFLSQWAEA
+439 FTDEDFLSQYATA
-452 FKDKNGVDHVMVRGD
+452 FKDENGVDHVMLKGD

-477 LIVEVNDQGVP
+477 LLVEVNDQGVP
-488 ILELPEYSSAKKR
+488 MLEMPEYASMKKR
-501 GLERCGVSFA
+501 LLERSGVSFA
-511 GLNEQQVKDK
+511 GLSPEQVKDK
-521 LAEYRYLGE
+521 LAEYEYLGE
-530 EAGCTQLCFEKI
+530 EDGCGGQQGSKRKTY
-542 NKYPDGY
+542 KY
-549 IKKTPEVKHPDDFTK
+549 
-564 TPEGDSTPEDSSTH
+564 STPKDSSTH
-578 NDVTPTPDKE
+578 NNKTPNDSSTHNNVTPTPDKE
-588 PVPVPTPEPE
+588 PVPAPTPEPE

-615 GDKPGNKPNNNP
+615 GDKPGDKPGNNP
-627 GGNPGGKTVELE
+627 NDKPGDNPGGKTVELE
-639 GKTDHV
+639 GKTDYV

-653 NKATVTENDQSA
+653 DEATVTTNDQDRAVAVKDEGENNILENGAGDVEENGQAFAEQAGNEYVA
-665 TVADFSNAEN
+665 TI
-675 DSKNNGSGDEI
+675 GDKSEDNQRTVEI
-686 VDTKAA
+686 GDVDTE
-692 TDQVVD
+692 
-698 TFNADASNTT
+698 SRTT
-708 DSDNQAYMEAVGTS
+708 T
-722 GEGVEA
+722 EA
-728 SENTQKFENDDHAV
+728 SQTFENDDHTV
-742 NEKADEDSNG
+742 NEKADDDSNG

>member
-1 MGNPENRGV
+1 MGNPENRGG

-34 SWEERAKQIAEEVKG
+34 SWEERAKQIAKEVKG
-49 DPSWRYS
+49 GVPSWKDNE
-56 GGHEPGYRIEWT
+56 GDGIEWT
-68 DTTAD
+68 DISVD
-73 KKNNKTDDINNAGNA
+73 KNINKPDNTNDA

-95 KDEYTYHISPEDVR
+95 KDEYIYHISPEDVR
-109 GVDPGLVVD
+109 GIDPALVVD

-127 MNQNKDKNAE
+127 MNQDKDKNAE

-156 NKTGVDTK
+156 IKTDVDTK

-222 KIKASGFGK
+222 KIKTSGFGK
-231 RVAIRAIITVLTGM
+231 RVAIRAIVTVLTGM
-245 TLFSIVN
+245 TLFPIFN
-252 PGARAKKSNMA
+252 PGARAKKGNMA
-263 LNNQTAIETT
+263 LNNQTAIEST
-273 QNTLDVAEDNQNVL
+273 QDTLDVAEDNQNVL

-298 IEVTTE
+298 IEVTTV
-304 SGNKLMVDGTLRGSN
+304 SGDKLMVDGTLRGSN

-327 ANKRSKQALAT
+327 ANKRSEQSLGT

-343 ANEREVYAEAE
+343 ANEREVWEEAE
-354 SDPSKRD
+354 SDPAKMN
-361 EYTKIGIESLN
+361 EYTKMSIESLN
-372 NTRLEI
+372 NTKLEI
-378 PKLSLDLYVLG
+378 PKLTLDLYIYG

-407 LTQNPEA
+407 LTKNPEA
-414 YKNACESRKNFENE
+414 YEKACEWRKNFENE

-439 FTDKDFLSQWAEA
+439 FTDEDFLSQYATA
-452 FKDKNGVDHVMVRGD
+452 FKDENGVDHVMLKGD

-477 LIVEVNDQGVP
+477 LLVEVNDQGVP
-488 ILELPEYSSAKKR
+488 MLEMPEYASMKKR
-501 GLERCGVSFA
+501 LLERSGVSFA
-511 GLNEQQVKDK
+511 GLSPEQVKDK
-521 LAEYRYLGE
+521 LAEYEYLGE
-530 EAGCTQLCFEKI
+530 EDGCGGQQGSKRKTY
-542 NKYPDGY
+542 KY
-549 IKKTPEVKHPDDFTK
+549 
-564 TPEGDSTPEDSSTH
+564 STPKDSSTH
-578 NDVTPTPDKE
+578 NNVTPTPDKE
-588 PVPVPTPEPE
+588 PVPAPTPEPE

-615 GDKPGNKPNNNP
+615 GDKPGDKPGNNP
-627 GGNPGGKTVELE
+627 NDKPGDNPGGKTVELE
-639 GKTDHV
+639 GKTDYV
-645 GVDFDQYD
+645 GVDFDQYGD
-653 NKATVTENDQSA
+653 EATVTTNDQDRAVAVKDEGENNILENGAGDVEENGQAFAEQAGNEYKA
-665 TVADFSNAEN
+665 TI
-675 DSKNNGSGDEI
+675 GDKSEDNERTVEVGD
-686 VDTKAA
+686 VDT
-692 TDQVVD
+692 D
-698 TFNADASNTT
+698 SRTT
-708 DSDNQAYMEAVGTS
+708 AEVAQT
-722 GEGVEA
+722 
-728 SENTQKFENDDHAV
+728 FENDDHTV

>member
-1 MGNPENRGV
+1 
-10 NALNNEGGRN
+10 
-20 DAFDVWSKALASKA
+20 
-34 SWEERAKQIAEEVKG
+34 
-49 DPSWRYS
+49 
-56 GGHEPGYRIEWT
+56 
-68 DTTAD
+68 
-73 KKNNKTDDINNAGNA
+73 
-88 NLAGEPA
+88 
-95 KDEYTYHISPEDVR
+95 
-109 GVDPGLVVD
+109 VD

-127 MNQNKDKNAE
+127 MNQDKDKNAE

-156 NKTGVDTK
+156 IKTDVDTK

-222 KIKASGFGK
+222 KIKTSGFGK
-231 RVAIRAIITVLTGM
+231 RVAIRAIVTVLTGM
-245 TLFSIVN
+245 TLFPIFN
-252 PGARAKKSNMA
+252 PGARAKKGNMA
-263 LNNQTAIETT
+263 LNNQTAIEST
-273 QNTLDVAEDNQNVL
+273 QDTLDVAEDNQNVL

-298 IEVTTE
+298 IEVTTV
-304 SGNKLMVDGTLRGSN
+304 SGDKLMVDGTLRGSN

-327 ANKRSKQALAT
+327 ANKRSEQSLGT

-343 ANEREVYAEAE
+343 ANEREVWEEAE
-354 SDPSKRD
+354 SDPAKMN
-361 EYTKIGIESLN
+361 EYTKMSIESLN
-372 NTRLEI
+372 NTKLEI
-378 PKLSLDLYVLG
+378 PKLTLDLYIYG

-407 LTQNPEA
+407 LTKNPEA
-414 YKNACESRKNFENE
+414 YEKACEWRKNFENE

-439 FTDKDFLSQWAEA
+439 FTDEDFLSQYATA
-452 FKDKNGVDHVMVRGD
+452 FKDENGVDHVMLKGD

-477 LIVEVNDQGVP
+477 LLVEVNDQGVP
-488 ILELPEYSSAKKR
+488 MLEMPEYASMKKR
-501 GLERCGVSFA
+501 LLERSGVSFA
-511 GLNEQQVKDK
+511 GLSPEQVKDK
-521 LAEYRYLGE
+521 LAEYEYLGE
-530 EAGCTQLCFEKI
+530 EDGCGGQQGSKRKTY
-542 NKYPDGY
+542 KY
-549 IKKTPEVKHPDDFTK
+549 
-564 TPEGDSTPEDSSTH
+564 STPKDSSTH
-578 NDVTPTPDKE
+578 NNKTPNDSSIHNNVTPTPDKE
-588 PVPVPTPEPE
+588 PVPAPTPEPE

-615 GDKPGNKPNNNP
+615 GDKPGDKPGNNP
-627 GGNPGGKTVELE
+627 NDKPGDNPGGKTVELE
-639 GKTDHV
+639 GKTDYV

-653 NKATVTENDQSA
+653 DEATVTTNDQDRAVAVKDEGENNILENGAGDVEENGQAFAEQAGNEYKA
-665 TVADFSNAEN
+665 TI
-675 DSKNNGSGDEI
+675 GDKSEDNERTVEVGD
-686 VDTKAA
+686 VDT
-692 TDQVVD
+692 D
-698 TFNADASNTT
+698 SRTT
-708 DSDNQAYMEAVGTS
+708 AEVAQT
-722 GEGVEA
+722 
-728 SENTQKFENDDHAV
+728 FENDDHTV

>member
-1 MGNPENRGV
+1 MGNPENRGG

-34 SWEERAKQIAEEVKG
+34 SWEERAKQIAKEVKG
-49 DPSWRYS
+49 GVPSWKDNE
-56 GGHEPGYRIEWT
+56 GDGIEWT
-68 DTTAD
+68 DISVD
-73 KKNNKTDDINNAGNA
+73 KNINKPDNTNDA

-95 KDEYTYHISPEDVR
+95 KDEYIYHISPEDVR
-109 GVDPGLVVD
+109 GIDPALVVD

-127 MNQNKDKNAE
+127 MNQDKDKNAE

-156 NKTGVDTK
+156 IKTDVDTK

-222 KIKASGFGK
+222 KIKTSGFGK
-231 RVAIRAIITVLTGM
+231 RAAIRAIVTVLTGM
-245 TLFSIVN
+245 TLFPIFN
-252 PGARAKKSNMA
+252 PGARAKKGNMA
-263 LNNQTAIETT
+263 LNNQTAIEST
-273 QNTLDVAEDNQNVL
+273 QDTLDVAEDNQNVL

-298 IEVTTE
+298 IEVTTV
-304 SGNKLMVDGTLRGSN
+304 SGDKLMVDGTLRGSN

-327 ANKRSKQALAT
+327 ANKRSEQSLGT

-343 ANEREVYAEAE
+343 ANEREVWEEAE
-354 SDPSKRD
+354 SDPAKMN
-361 EYTKIGIESLN
+361 EYTKMSIESLN
-372 NTRLEI
+372 NTKLEI
-378 PKLSLDLYVLG
+378 PKLTLDLYIYG

-407 LTQNPEA
+407 LTKNPEA
-414 YKNACESRKNFENE
+414 YEKACEWRKNFENE

-439 FTDKDFLSQWAEA
+439 FTDEDFLSQSATA
-452 FKDKNGVDHVMVRGD
+452 FKDENGVDHVMLKGD

-477 LIVEVNDQGVP
+477 LLVEVNDQGVP
-488 ILELPEYSSAKKR
+488 MLEMPEYASMKKR
-501 GLERCGVSFA
+501 LLERSGVSFA
-511 GLNEQQVKDK
+511 GLSPEQVKDK
-521 LAEYRYLGE
+521 LAEYEYLGE
-530 EAGCTQLCFEKI
+530 EDGCGGQQGSKRKTY
-542 NKYPDGY
+542 KY
-549 IKKTPEVKHPDDFTK
+549 
-564 TPEGDSTPEDSSTH
+564 STPKDSSTH
-578 NDVTPTPDKE
+578 NNKTPNDSSTHNNVTPTPDKE
-588 PVPVPTPEPE
+588 PVPAPTPEPE

-615 GDKPGNKPNNNP
+615 GDKPGDKPGNNP
-627 GGNPGGKTVELE
+627 NDKPGDNPGGKTVELE
-639 GKTDHV
+639 GKTDYV

-653 NKATVTENDQSA
+653 DEATVTTNDQDRAVAVKDEGENNILENGAGDVEENGQAFAEQAGNEYKA
-665 TVADFSNAEN
+665 TI
-675 DSKNNGSGDEI
+675 GDKSEDNERTVEVGD
-686 VDTKAA
+686 VDT
-692 TDQVVD
+692 D
-698 TFNADASNTT
+698 SRTT
-708 DSDNQAYMEAVGTS
+708 AEVAQT
-722 GEGVEA
+722 
-728 SENTQKFENDDHAV
+728 FENDDHTV

>member
-1 MGNPENRGV
+1 MGKPENRGG

-34 SWEERAKQIAEEVKG
+34 SWEERAKQIAKEVKG
-49 DPSWRYS
+49 GIPSWKDNES
-56 GGHEPGYRIEWT
+56 DGIEWT
-68 DTTAD
+68 DISVD
-73 KKNNKTDDINNAGNA
+73 KNINKPDNTNDA

-95 KDEYTYHISPEDVR
+95 KDEYVYHISPEDVR
-109 GVDPGLVVD
+109 GIDPGLVVD

-127 MNQNKDKNAE
+127 MNQNKDKGTE

-156 NKTGVDTK
+156 NKTDVDTK

-170 AKTPDDEKFT
+170 AETPDDEKFT

-222 KIKASGFGK
+222 KIKTSGFGK
-231 RVAIRAIITVLTGM
+231 RVAIRAIVTVLTGM
-245 TLFSIVN
+245 TLFPIFN
-252 PGARAKKSNMA
+252 PGARAKKGNMA
-263 LNNQTAIETT
+263 LNNQTAIEST
-273 QNTLDVAEDNQNVL
+273 QDTLDVAEDNQNVL

-292 EKTDGM
+292 EKTDDM
-298 IEVTTE
+298 IEVTTV
-304 SGNKLMVDGTLRGSN
+304 SGDKLMVDGTLRGSN

-327 ANKRSKQALAT
+327 ANKRSEQSLGT

-343 ANEREVYAEAE
+343 ANEREVWEEAE
-354 SDPSKRD
+354 SDPAKMN
-361 EYTKIGIESLN
+361 EYTKMSIESLN
-372 NTRLEI
+372 NTKLEI
-378 PKLSLDLYVLG
+378 PKLTLDLYIYG

-407 LTQNPEA
+407 LTKNPEA
-414 YKNACESRKNFENE
+414 YEKACEWRKNFENE

-439 FTDKDFLSQWAEA
+439 FTDEDFLSQYATA
-452 FKDKNGVDHVMVRGD
+452 FKDENGVDHVMLKGD

-477 LIVEVNDQGVP
+477 LLVEVNDQGVP
-488 ILELPEYSSAKKR
+488 MLEMPEYASMKKR
-501 GLERCGVSFA
+501 LLERSGVSFA
-511 GLNEQQVKDK
+511 GLSPEQVKDK
-521 LAEYRYLGE
+521 LAEYEYLGE
-530 EAGCTQLCFEKI
+530 EDGCGGQQGSKRKTY
-542 NKYPDGY
+542 KY
-549 IKKTPEVKHPDDFTK
+549 
-564 TPEGDSTPEDSSTH
+564 STPKDSSTH
-578 NDVTPTPDKE
+578 NNVTPTPDKE
-588 PVPVPTPEPE
+588 PVPAPTPEPE

-615 GDKPGNKPNNNP
+615 GDKPGDKPGNNP
-627 GGNPGGKTVELE
+627 NDKPGDNPGGKTVELE
-639 GKTDHV
+639 GKTDYV

-653 NKATVTENDQSA
+653 DEATVTTNDQDRAVAVKDEGENNILENGAGDVEENGQAFAEQAGNEYKA
-665 TVADFSNAEN
+665 TI
-675 DSKNNGSGDEI
+675 GDKSEDNERTVEVGD
-686 VDTKAA
+686 VDT
-692 TDQVVD
+692 D
-698 TFNADASNTT
+698 SRTT
-708 DSDNQAYMEAVGTS
+708 AEVAQT
-722 GEGVEA
+722 
-728 SENTQKFENDDHAV
+728 FENDDHTV

>member
-1 MGNPENRGV
+1 MGNPENRGG

-34 SWEERAKQIAEEVKG
+34 SWEERAKQIAKEVKG
-49 DPSWRYS
+49 GVPSWKDNE
-56 GGHEPGYRIEWT
+56 GDGIEWT
-68 DTTAD
+68 DISVD
-73 KKNNKTDDINNAGNA
+73 KNINKPDNTNDA

-95 KDEYTYHISPEDVR
+95 KDEYIYHISPEDVR
-109 GVDPGLVVD
+109 GIDPALVVD

-127 MNQNKDKNAE
+127 MNQDKDKNAE

-156 NKTGVDTK
+156 IKTDVDTK

-222 KIKASGFGK
+222 KIKTSGFGK

-245 TLFSIVN
+245 TLFPIFN
-252 PGARAKKSNMA
+252 PGARAKKGNMA
-263 LNNQTAIETT
+263 LNNQTAIEST
-273 QNTLDVAEDNQNVL
+273 QDTLDVAEDNQNVL

-298 IEVTTE
+298 IEVTTV
-304 SGNKLMVDGTLRGSN
+304 SGDKLMVDGTLRGSN

-327 ANKRSKQALAT
+327 ANKRSEQSLGT

-343 ANEREVYAEAE
+343 ANEREVWEEAE
-354 SDPSKRD
+354 SDPAKMN
-361 EYTKIGIESLN
+361 EYTKMSIESLN
-372 NTRLEI
+372 NTKLEI
-378 PKLSLDLYVLG
+378 PKLTLDLYIYG

-407 LTQNPEA
+407 LTKNPEA
-414 YKNACESRKNFENE
+414 YEKACEWRKNFENE

-439 FTDKDFLSQWAEA
+439 FTDEDFLSQYATA
-452 FKDKNGVDHVMVRGD
+452 FKDENGVDHVMLKGD

-477 LIVEVNDQGVP
+477 LLVEVNDQGVP
-488 ILELPEYSSAKKR
+488 MLEMPEYASMKKR
-501 GLERCGVSFA
+501 LLERSGVSFA
-511 GLNEQQVKDK
+511 GLSPEQVKDK
-521 LAEYRYLGE
+521 LAEYEYLGE
-530 EAGCTQLCFEKI
+530 EDGCGGQQGSKRKTY
-542 NKYPDGY
+542 KY
-549 IKKTPEVKHPDDFTK
+549 
-564 TPEGDSTPEDSSTH
+564 STPKDSSTH
-578 NDVTPTPDKE
+578 NNKTPNDSSTHNNVTPTPDKE
-588 PVPVPTPEPE
+588 PVPAPTPEPE

-615 GDKPGNKPNNNP
+615 GDKPGDKPGNNP
-627 GGNPGGKTVELE
+627 NDKPGDNPGGKTVELE
-639 GKTDHV
+639 GKTDYV

-653 NKATVTENDQSA
+653 DEATVTTNDQDRAVAVKDEGENNILENGAGDVEENGQAFAEQAGNEYKA
-665 TVADFSNAEN
+665 TI
-675 DSKNNGSGDEI
+675 GDKSEDNERTVEVGD
-686 VDTKAA
+686 VDT
-692 TDQVVD
+692 D
-698 TFNADASNTT
+698 SRTT
-708 DSDNQAYMEAVGTS
+708 AEVAQT
-722 GEGVEA
+722 
-728 SENTQKFENDDHAV
+728 FENDDHTV

>member
-1 MGNPENRGV
+1 MGNPENRGG

-34 SWEERAKQIAEEVKG
+34 SWEERAKQIAKEVKG
-49 DPSWRYS
+49 GVPSWKDNE
-56 GGHEPGYRIEWT
+56 GDGIEWT
-68 DTTAD
+68 DISVD
-73 KKNNKTDDINNAGNA
+73 KNINKPDNTNDA

-95 KDEYTYHISPEDVR
+95 KDEYIYHISPEDVR
-109 GVDPGLVVD
+109 GIDPALVVD

-127 MNQNKDKNAE
+127 MNQDKDKNAE

-156 NKTGVDTK
+156 IKTDVDTK

-180 NKEEIEKEVTKN
+180 NKEETEKEVTKN

-222 KIKASGFGK
+222 KIKTSGFGK
-231 RVAIRAIITVLTGM
+231 RVAIRAIVTVLTGM
-245 TLFSIVN
+245 TLFPIFN
-252 PGARAKKSNMA
+252 PGARAKKGNMA
-263 LNNQTAIETT
+263 LNNQTAIEST
-273 QNTLDVAEDNQNVL
+273 QDTLDVAEDNQNVL

-298 IEVTTE
+298 IEVTTV
-304 SGNKLMVDGTLRGSN
+304 SGDKLMVDGTLRGSN

-327 ANKRSKQALAT
+327 ANKRSEQSLGT

-343 ANEREVYAEAE
+343 ANEREVWEEAE
-354 SDPSKRD
+354 SDPAKMN
-361 EYTKIGIESLN
+361 EYTKMSIESLN
-372 NTRLEI
+372 NTKLEI
-378 PKLSLDLYVLG
+378 PKLTLDLYIYG

-407 LTQNPEA
+407 LTKNPEA
-414 YKNACESRKNFENE
+414 YEKACEWRKNFENE

-439 FTDKDFLSQWAEA
+439 FTDEDFLSQYATA
-452 FKDKNGVDHVMVRGD
+452 FKDENGVDHVMLKGD

-477 LIVEVNDQGVP
+477 LLVEVNDQGVP
-488 ILELPEYSSAKKR
+488 MLEMPEYASMKKR
-501 GLERCGVSFA
+501 LLERSGVSFA
-511 GLNEQQVKDK
+511 GLSPEQVKDK
-521 LAEYRYLGE
+521 LAEYEYLGE
-530 EAGCTQLCFEKI
+530 EDGCGGQQGSKRKTY
-542 NKYPDGY
+542 KY
-549 IKKTPEVKHPDDFTK
+549 
-564 TPEGDSTPEDSSTH
+564 STPKDSSTH
-578 NDVTPTPDKE
+578 NNKTPNDSSTHNNVTPTPDKE
-588 PVPVPTPEPE
+588 PVPAPTPEPE

-615 GDKPGNKPNNNP
+615 GDKPGDKPGNNP
-627 GGNPGGKTVELE
+627 NDKPGDNPGGKTVELE
-639 GKTDHV
+639 GKTDYV

-653 NKATVTENDQSA
+653 DEATVTTNDQDRAVAVKDEGENNILENGAGDVEENGQAFAEQAGNEYKA
-665 TVADFSNAEN
+665 TI
-675 DSKNNGSGDEI
+675 GDKSEDNERTVEVGD
-686 VDTKAA
+686 VDT
-692 TDQVVD
+692 D
-698 TFNADASNTT
+698 SRTT
-708 DSDNQAYMEAVGTS
+708 AEVAQT
-722 GEGVEA
+722 
-728 SENTQKFENDDHAV
+728 FENDDHTV

>member
-1 MGNPENRGV
+1 MGNPENRGG

-34 SWEERAKQIAEEVKG
+34 SWEERAKQIAKEVKG
-49 DPSWRYS
+49 GVPSWKDNES
-56 GGHEPGYRIEWT
+56 DGIEWT
-68 DTTAD
+68 DISVD
-73 KKNNKTDDINNAGNA
+73 KNIKKPDNTNDA

-95 KDEYTYHISPEDVR
+95 KDEYVYHISPEDVR
-109 GVDPGLVVD
+109 GVDPELVVD

-127 MNQNKDKNAE
+127 INQNKDKGTE

-156 NKTGVDTK
+156 NKTDVDTK

-170 AKTPDDEKFT
+170 TKTPNDDEFT

-192 WNSLKRYEEASALNP
+192 WKSLKRYEEASALNS

-263 LNNQTAIETT
+263 LNNQTAIEST
-273 QNTLDVAEDNQNVL
+273 QDTLDVAEDNQNVL

-304 SGNKLMVDGTLRGSN
+304 SGDKLMVDGTLRGSN
-319 NFNNFFDT
+319 NFDNFFDT
-327 ANKRSKQALAT
+327 ANKRSKQALTT

-372 NTRLEI
+372 NTKLEI

-414 YKNACESRKNFENE
+414 YKNACEWRKNFESE

-452 FKDKNGVDHVMVRGD
+452 FKDKNGVDHVMVKGD
-467 SFVDN
+467 SIVEN
-472 KTGRL
+472 TTGRL

-501 GLERCGVSFA
+501 GLERSGVSFA
-511 GLNEQQVKDK
+511 GLNEQQVKDR

-530 EAGCTQLCFEKI
+530 EVGCDQLCFERI
-542 NKYPDGY
+542 PN
-549 IKKTPEVKHPDDFTK
+549 KHPDDFTK
-564 TPEGDSTPEDSSTH
+564 TPEDHSTPKDSSTH
-578 NDVTPTPDKE
+578 NNVTPTPDKNKE
-588 PVPVPTPEPE
+588 PIPVPTPEPE

-615 GDKPGNKPNNNP
+615 GDKPGDKPGNKPNDKP
-627 GGNPGGKTVELE
+627 GDNPGGKTVELE
-639 GKTDHV
+639 GKTDYV

-653 NKATVTENDQSA
+653 DEATVTTNDQDRAVAVKDEGENNILENGAGDVEENGQAFAEQAGNEYKA
-665 TVADFSNAEN
+665 TI
-675 DSKNNGSGDEI
+675 GDKSEDNERTVEVGD
-686 VDTKAA
+686 VDTDSRTTAEAA
-692 TDQVVD
+692 QT
-698 TFNADASNTT
+698 
-708 DSDNQAYMEAVGTS
+708 
-722 GEGVEA
+722 
-728 SENTQKFENDDHAV
+728 FENDDHTV

>member
-1 MGNPENRGV
+1 MGNPENRGG

-34 SWEERAKQIAEEVKG
+34 SWEERAKQIAKEVKG
-49 DPSWRYS
+49 GVPSWKDNE
-56 GGHEPGYRIEWT
+56 GDGIEWT
-68 DTTAD
+68 DISVD
-73 KKNNKTDDINNAGNA
+73 KNINKPDNTNNA

-95 KDEYTYHISPEDVR
+95 KDEYIYHISPEDVR
-109 GVDPGLVVD
+109 GIDPALVVD

-127 MNQNKDKNAE
+127 MNQDKDKNAE

-156 NKTGVDTK
+156 IKTDVDTK

-222 KIKASGFGK
+222 KIKTSGFGK
-231 RVAIRAIITVLTGM
+231 RVAIRAIVTVLTGM
-245 TLFSIVN
+245 TLFPIFN
-252 PGARAKKSNMA
+252 PGARAKKGNMA
-263 LNNQTAIETT
+263 LNNQTAIEST
-273 QNTLDVAEDNQNVL
+273 QDTLDVAEDNQNVL

-298 IEVTTE
+298 IEVTTV
-304 SGNKLMVDGTLRGSN
+304 SGDKLMVDGTLRGSN

-327 ANKRSKQALAT
+327 ANKRSEQSLGT

-343 ANEREVYAEAE
+343 ANEREVWEEAE
-354 SDPSKRD
+354 SDPAKMN
-361 EYTKIGIESLN
+361 EYTKMSIESLN
-372 NTRLEI
+372 NTKLEI
-378 PKLSLDLYVLG
+378 PKLTLDLYIYG

-407 LTQNPEA
+407 LTKNPEA
-414 YKNACESRKNFENE
+414 YEKACEWRKNFENE

-439 FTDKDFLSQWAEA
+439 FTDEDFLSQYATA
-452 FKDKNGVDHVMVRGD
+452 FKDENGVDHVMLKGD

-477 LIVEVNDQGVP
+477 LLVEVNDQGVP
-488 ILELPEYSSAKKR
+488 MLEMPEYASMKKR
-501 GLERCGVSFA
+501 LLERSGVSFA
-511 GLNEQQVKDK
+511 GLSPEQVKDK
-521 LAEYRYLGE
+521 LAEYEYLGE
-530 EAGCTQLCFEKI
+530 EDGCGGQQGSKRKTY
-542 NKYPDGY
+542 KY
-549 IKKTPEVKHPDDFTK
+549 
-564 TPEGDSTPEDSSTH
+564 STPKDSSTH
-578 NDVTPTPDKE
+578 NNKTPNDSSTHNNVTPTPDKE
-588 PVPVPTPEPE
+588 PVPAPTPEPE

-615 GDKPGNKPNNNP
+615 GDKPGDKPGNNP
-627 GGNPGGKTVELE
+627 NDKPGDNPGGKTVELE
-639 GKTDHV
+639 GKTDYV

-653 NKATVTENDQSA
+653 DEATVTTNDQDRAVAVKDEGENNILENGAGDVEENGQAFAEQAGNEYKA
-665 TVADFSNAEN
+665 TI
-675 DSKNNGSGDEI
+675 GDKSEDNERTVEVGD
-686 VDTKAA
+686 VDT
-692 TDQVVD
+692 D
-698 TFNADASNTT
+698 SRTT
-708 DSDNQAYMEAVGTS
+708 AEVAQT
-722 GEGVEA
+722 
-728 SENTQKFENDDHAV
+728 FENDDHTV

>member
-1 MGNPENRGV
+1 MGNPENRGG

-20 DAFDVWSKALASKA
+20 DAFDVWSKALAFKA
-34 SWEERAKQIAEEVKG
+34 SWEERAKQIAKEVKG
-49 DPSWRYS
+49 GVPSWKDNE
-56 GGHEPGYRIEWT
+56 GDGIEWT
-68 DTTAD
+68 DISVD
-73 KKNNKTDDINNAGNA
+73 KNINKPDNTNDA

-95 KDEYTYHISPEDVR
+95 KDEYIYHISPEDVR
-109 GVDPGLVVD
+109 GIDPALVVD

-127 MNQNKDKNAE
+127 MNQDKDKNAE

-156 NKTGVDTK
+156 IKTDVDTK

-222 KIKASGFGK
+222 KIKTSGFGK
-231 RVAIRAIITVLTGM
+231 RVAIRAIVTVLTGM
-245 TLFSIVN
+245 TLFPIFN
-252 PGARAKKSNMA
+252 PGARAKKGNMA
-263 LNNQTAIETT
+263 LNNQTAIEST
-273 QNTLDVAEDNQNVL
+273 QDTLDVAEDNQNVL

-298 IEVTTE
+298 IEVTTV
-304 SGNKLMVDGTLRGSN
+304 SGDKLMVDGTLRGSN

-327 ANKRSKQALAT
+327 ANKRSEQSLGT

-343 ANEREVYAEAE
+343 ANEREVWEEAE
-354 SDPSKRD
+354 SDPAKMN
-361 EYTKIGIESLN
+361 EYTKMSIESLN
-372 NTRLEI
+372 NTKLEI
-378 PKLSLDLYVLG
+378 PKLTLDLYIYG

-407 LTQNPEA
+407 LTKNPEA
-414 YKNACESRKNFENE
+414 YEKACEWRKNFENE

-439 FTDKDFLSQWAEA
+439 FTDEDFLSQYATA
-452 FKDKNGVDHVMVRGD
+452 FKDENGVDHVMLKGD

-477 LIVEVNDQGVP
+477 LLVEVNDQGVP
-488 ILELPEYSSAKKR
+488 MLEMPEYASMKKR
-501 GLERCGVSFA
+501 LLERSGVSFA
-511 GLNEQQVKDK
+511 GLSPEQVKDK
-521 LAEYRYLGE
+521 LAEYEYLGE
-530 EAGCTQLCFEKI
+530 EDGCGGQQGSKRKTY
-542 NKYPDGY
+542 KY
-549 IKKTPEVKHPDDFTK
+549 
-564 TPEGDSTPEDSSTH
+564 STPKDSSTH
-578 NDVTPTPDKE
+578 NNKTPNDSSTHNNVTPTPDKE
-588 PVPVPTPEPE
+588 PVPAPTPEPE

-615 GDKPGNKPNNNP
+615 GDKPGDKPGNNP
-627 GGNPGGKTVELE
+627 NDKPGDNPGGKTVELE
-639 GKTDHV
+639 GKTDYV

-653 NKATVTENDQSA
+653 DEATVTTNDQDRAVAVKDEGENNILENGAGDVEENGQAFAEQAGNEYKA
-665 TVADFSNAEN
+665 TI
-675 DSKNNGSGDEI
+675 GDKSEDNERTVEVGD
-686 VDTKAA
+686 VDT
-692 TDQVVD
+692 D
-698 TFNADASNTT
+698 SRTT
-708 DSDNQAYMEAVGTS
+708 AEVAQT
-722 GEGVEA
+722 
-728 SENTQKFENDDHAV
+728 FENDDHTV

>member
-1 MGNPENRGV
+1 MGKPENRGGSTS
-10 NALNNEGGRN
+10 NNENGRN
-20 DAFDVWSKALASKA
+20 DTYDAWNKVLASKA

-127 MNQNKDKNAE
+127 MNQDKDKGAE

-156 NKTGVDTK
+156 NKTDVDTK

-170 AKTPDDEKFT
+170 AKTPNDDEFT

-192 WNSLKRYEEASALNP
+192 WKSLKRYEEASALNS

-252 PGARAKKSNMA
+252 PGARAKKGNMA
-263 LNNQTAIETT
+263 LNNQTAIEST
-273 QNTLDVAEDNQNVL
+273 QDTLDVAEDNQNVL

-304 SGNKLMVDGTLRGSN
+304 SGDKLMVDGTLRGSN
-319 NFNNFFDT
+319 NFDNFFDT
-327 ANKRSKQALAT
+327 ANKRSKQALTT

-372 NTRLEI
+372 NTKLEI

-414 YKNACESRKNFENE
+414 YKNACEWRKNFENE

-452 FKDKNGVDHVMVRGD
+452 FKDKNGVDHVMVKGD
-467 SFVDN
+467 SIVEN
-472 KTGRL
+472 TTGRL

-501 GLERCGVSFA
+501 GLERSGVSFA
-511 GLNEQQVKDK
+511 GLNEQQVKDR

-530 EAGCTQLCFEKI
+530 EVGCDQLCFERI
-542 NKYPDGY
+542 PN
-549 IKKTPEVKHPDDFTK
+549 KHPDDFTK
-564 TPEGDSTPEDSSTH
+564 TPEDHSTPKDSSTH
-578 NDVTPTPDKE
+578 NNVTPTPDKNKE
-588 PVPVPTPEPE
+588 PIPVPTPEPE

-615 GDKPGNKPNNNP
+615 GDKPGDKPGNNP
-627 GGNPGGKTVELE
+627 NDKPGDNPGGKTVELE
-639 GKTDHV
+639 GKTDYV

-653 NKATVTENDQSA
+653 DEATVTTNDQDRAVAVKDEGENNILENGAGDVEENGQAFAEQAGNEYKA
-665 TVADFSNAEN
+665 TIGDKSEN
-675 DSKNNGSGDEI
+675 NERTVEVGD
-686 VDTKAA
+686 VDTDSRTTAEAA
-692 TDQVVD
+692 QT
-698 TFNADASNTT
+698 
-708 DSDNQAYMEAVGTS
+708 
-722 GEGVEA
+722 
-728 SENTQKFENDDHAV
+728 FENDDHTV

>member
-1 MGNPENRGV
+1 MGNPENRGG

-34 SWEERAKQIAEEVKG
+34 SWEERAKQIAKEVKG
-49 DPSWRYS
+49 GVPSWKDNE
-56 GGHEPGYRIEWT
+56 GDGIEWT
-68 DTTAD
+68 DISVD
-73 KKNNKTDDINNAGNA
+73 KNINKPDNTNDA

-95 KDEYTYHISPEDVR
+95 KDEYIYHISPEDVR
-109 GVDPGLVVD
+109 GIDPALVVD

-127 MNQNKDKNAE
+127 MNQDKDKNTE

-156 NKTGVDTK
+156 IKTDVDTK

-222 KIKASGFGK
+222 KIKTSGFGK
-231 RVAIRAIITVLTGM
+231 RVAIRAIVTVLTGM
-245 TLFSIVN
+245 TLFPIFN
-252 PGARAKKSNMA
+252 PGARAKKGNMA
-263 LNNQTAIETT
+263 LNNQTAIEST
-273 QNTLDVAEDNQNVL
+273 QDTLDVAEDNQNVL

-298 IEVTTE
+298 IEVTTV
-304 SGNKLMVDGTLRGSN
+304 SGDKLMVDGTLRGSN

-327 ANKRSKQALAT
+327 ANKRSEQSLGT

-343 ANEREVYAEAE
+343 ANEREVWEEAE
-354 SDPSKRD
+354 SDPAKMN
-361 EYTKIGIESLN
+361 EYTKMSIESLN
-372 NTRLEI
+372 NTKLEI
-378 PKLSLDLYVLG
+378 PKLTLDLYIYG

-407 LTQNPEA
+407 LTKNPEA
-414 YKNACESRKNFENE
+414 YEKACEWRKNFENE

-439 FTDKDFLSQWAEA
+439 FTDEDFLSQYATA
-452 FKDKNGVDHVMVRGD
+452 FKDENGVDHVMLKGD

-477 LIVEVNDQGVP
+477 LLVEVNDQGVP
-488 ILELPEYSSAKKR
+488 MLEMPEYASMKKR
-501 GLERCGVSFA
+501 LLERSGVSFA
-511 GLNEQQVKDK
+511 GLSPEQVKDK
-521 LAEYRYLGE
+521 LAEYEYLGE
-530 EAGCTQLCFEKI
+530 EDGCGGQQGSKRKTY
-542 NKYPDGY
+542 KY
-549 IKKTPEVKHPDDFTK
+549 
-564 TPEGDSTPEDSSTH
+564 STPKDSSTH
-578 NDVTPTPDKE
+578 NNKTPNDSSTHNNVTPTPDKE
-588 PVPVPTPEPE
+588 PVPAPTPEPE

-615 GDKPGNKPNNNP
+615 GDKPGDKPGNNP
-627 GGNPGGKTVELE
+627 NDKPGDNPGGKTVELE
-639 GKTDHV
+639 GKTDYV

-653 NKATVTENDQSA
+653 DEATVTTNDQDRAVAVKDEGENNILENGAGDVEENGQAFAEQAGNEYKA
-665 TVADFSNAEN
+665 TI
-675 DSKNNGSGDEI
+675 GDKSEDNERTVEVGD
-686 VDTKAA
+686 VDT
-692 TDQVVD
+692 D
-698 TFNADASNTT
+698 SRTT
-708 DSDNQAYMEAVGTS
+708 AEVAQT
-722 GEGVEA
+722 
-728 SENTQKFENDDHAV
+728 FENDDHTV

>member
-1 MGNPENRGV
+1 MGNPENRGG
-10 NALNNEGGRN
+10 NALNSDGGRN
-20 DAFDVWSKALASKA
+20 DAFDAWNKVLASKA

-49 DPSWRYS
+49 VSSWRNA
-56 GGHEPGYRIEWT
+56 GGYEPGYKSEWT
-68 DTTAD
+68 DTATD
-73 KKNNKTDDINNAGNA
+73 KTNDKTDNVNHVDNASIA
-88 NLAGEPA
+88 SEPA
-95 KDEYTYHISPEDVR
+95 KNEYTYHINPEDVR

-118 ITGILNAKK
+118 INGILKN
-127 MNQNKDKNAE
+127 MNQDKDKSAE
-137 KGPDE
+137 KSPNE
-142 DKSSEENT
+142 DKSSVVDT

-156 NKTGVDTK
+156 NKNGVDTK
-164 EDGVDS
+164 KDSVDS
-170 AKTPDDEKFT
+170 VKTPDDGNFA
-180 NKEEIEKEVTKN
+180 NKEQIEKEATKN
-192 WNSLKRYEEASALNP
+192 WKSLKRYEEASALNS

-222 KIKASGFGK
+222 KIKTSGFGK

-245 TLFSIVN
+245 TLFPIFN
-252 PGARAKKSNMA
+252 PGARAKKGNMA

-273 QNTLDVAEDNQNVL
+273 QDTLDVAEDNQNVL

-407 LTQNPEA
+407 LTQNPDA
-414 YKNACESRKNFENE
+414 YKNACEWRKNFENE

-434 KYKLA
+434 KYKLD
-439 FTDKDFLSQWAEA
+439 FTDGDFLSQYART
-452 FKDKNGVDHVMVRGD
+452 FKDKNGVDHVMVKGD

-472 KTGRL
+472 ETGRL
-477 LIVEVNDQGVP
+477 LLVEVNDQGVP
-488 ILELPEYSSAKKR
+488 LLELPEYFSAKKR
-501 GLERCGVSFA
+501 GLERSGVSFA
-511 GLNEQQVKDK
+511 GLNEQQIRAKVNGYKYK
-521 LAEYRYLGE
+521 GE
-530 EAGCTQLCFEKI
+530 ELGCDQLCFERI
-542 NKYPDGY
+542 PN
-549 IKKTPEVKHPDDFTK
+549 KHPDDFTK
-564 TPEGDSTPEDSSTH
+564 TPEDHSTPEDSSTH
-578 NDVTPTPDKE
+578 NYITPTPNKE

-598 PQPQTPGEN
+598 PEPQTPGEN
-607 TVTPNDNP
+607 TVTPNNNPQNNPNDNP

-627 GGNPGGKTVELE
+627 NDNPGDNPGGKTVELE

-645 GVDFDQYD
+645 GVDFDQND
-653 NKATVTENDQSA
+653 NEATVTENDQTA

-675 DSKNNGSGDEI
+675 DSKNNGSGDVI

-692 TDQVVD
+692 TGQVVD
-698 TFNADASNTT
+698 TFNADNSNTT

-728 SENTQKFENDDHAV
+728 SENTRKFENDDHTV

>member
-1 MGNPENRGV
+1 MGNPENRGG

-34 SWEERAKQIAEEVKG
+34 SWEERAKQIAKEVKG
-49 DPSWRYS
+49 GVPSWKDNE
-56 GGHEPGYRIEWT
+56 GDGIEWT
-68 DTTAD
+68 DISVD
-73 KKNNKTDDINNAGNA
+73 KNINKPDNTNDA

-95 KDEYTYHISPEDVR
+95 KDEYIYHISPEDVR
-109 GVDPGLVVD
+109 GIDPALVVD

-127 MNQNKDKNAE
+127 MNQDKDKNAE

-156 NKTGVDTK
+156 IKTDVDTK

-170 AKTPDDEKFT
+170 AKTLDDEKFT

-192 WNSLKRYEEASALNP
+192 WNSLKRYKEASALNP

-222 KIKASGFGK
+222 KIKTSGFGK
-231 RVAIRAIITVLTGM
+231 RVAIRAIVTVLTGM
-245 TLFSIVN
+245 TLFPIFN
-252 PGARAKKSNMA
+252 PGARAKKGNMA
-263 LNNQTAIETT
+263 LNNQTAIEST
-273 QNTLDVAEDNQNVL
+273 QDTLDVAEDNQNVL

-298 IEVTTE
+298 IEVTTV
-304 SGNKLMVDGTLRGSN
+304 SGDKLMVDGTLRGSN

-327 ANKRSKQALAT
+327 ANKRSEQSLGT

-343 ANEREVYAEAE
+343 ANEREVWEEAE
-354 SDPSKRD
+354 SDPAKMN
-361 EYTKIGIESLN
+361 EYTKMSIESLN
-372 NTRLEI
+372 NTKLEI
-378 PKLSLDLYVLG
+378 PKLTLDLYIYG

-407 LTQNPEA
+407 LTKNPEA
-414 YKNACESRKNFENE
+414 YEKACEWRKNFENE

-439 FTDKDFLSQWAEA
+439 FTDEDFLSQYATA
-452 FKDKNGVDHVMVRGD
+452 FKDENGVDHVMLKGD

-477 LIVEVNDQGVP
+477 LLVEVNDQGVP
-488 ILELPEYSSAKKR
+488 MLEMPEYASMKKR
-501 GLERCGVSFA
+501 LLERSGVSFA
-511 GLNEQQVKDK
+511 GLSPEQVKDK
-521 LAEYRYLGE
+521 LAEYEYLGE
-530 EAGCTQLCFEKI
+530 EDGCGGQQGSKRKTY
-542 NKYPDGY
+542 KY
-549 IKKTPEVKHPDDFTK
+549 
-564 TPEGDSTPEDSSTH
+564 STPKDSSTH
-578 NDVTPTPDKE
+578 NNKTPNDSSTHNNVTPTPDKE
-588 PVPVPTPEPE
+588 PVPAPTPEPE

-615 GDKPGNKPNNNP
+615 GDKPGDKPGNNP
-627 GGNPGGKTVELE
+627 NDKPGDNPGGKTVELE
-639 GKTDHV
+639 GKTDYV

-653 NKATVTENDQSA
+653 DEATVTTNDQDRAVAVKDEGENNILENGAGDVEENGQAFAEQAGNEYKA
-665 TVADFSNAEN
+665 TI
-675 DSKNNGSGDEI
+675 GDKSEDNERTVEVGD
-686 VDTKAA
+686 VDT
-692 TDQVVD
+692 D
-698 TFNADASNTT
+698 SRTT
-708 DSDNQAYMEAVGTS
+708 AEVAQT
-722 GEGVEA
+722 
-728 SENTQKFENDDHAV
+728 FENDDHTV
-742 NEKADEDSNG
+742 NEKTDEDSNG

>member
-1 MGNPENRGV
+1 MGNPENRGG

-34 SWEERAKQIAEEVKG
+34 SWEERAKQIAKEVKG
-49 DPSWRYS
+49 GVPSWKDNE
-56 GGHEPGYRIEWT
+56 GDGIEWT
-68 DTTAD
+68 DISVD
-73 KKNNKTDDINNAGNA
+73 KNINKPDNTNDA

-95 KDEYTYHISPEDVR
+95 KDEYIYHISPEDVR
-109 GVDPGLVVD
+109 GIDPALVVD

-127 MNQNKDKNAE
+127 MNQDKDKNAE

-156 NKTGVDTK
+156 IKTDVDTK

-222 KIKASGFGK
+222 KIKTSGFGK
-231 RVAIRAIITVLTGM
+231 RVAIRAIVTVLTGM
-245 TLFSIVN
+245 TLFPIFN
-252 PGARAKKSNMA
+252 PGARAKKGNMA
-263 LNNQTAIETT
+263 LNNQTAIEST
-273 QNTLDVAEDNQNVL
+273 QDTLDVAEDNQNVL

-298 IEVTTE
+298 IEVTTV
-304 SGNKLMVDGTLRGSN
+304 SGDKLMVDGTLRGSN

-327 ANKRSKQALAT
+327 ANKRSEQSLGT

-343 ANEREVYAEAE
+343 ANEREVWEEAE
-354 SDPSKRD
+354 SDPAKMN
-361 EYTKIGIESLN
+361 EYTKMSIESLN
-372 NTRLEI
+372 NTKLEI
-378 PKLSLDLYVLG
+378 PKLTLDLYIYG

-407 LTQNPEA
+407 LTKNPEA
-414 YKNACESRKNFENE
+414 YEKACEWRKNFENE

-439 FTDKDFLSQWAEA
+439 FTDEDFLSQYATA
-452 FKDKNGVDHVMVRGD
+452 FKDENGVDHVMLKGD

-477 LIVEVNDQGVP
+477 LLVEVNDQGVP
-488 ILELPEYSSAKKR
+488 MLEMPEYASMKKR
-501 GLERCGVSFA
+501 LLERSGVSFA
-511 GLNEQQVKDK
+511 GLSPEQVKDK
-521 LAEYRYLGE
+521 LAEYEYLGE
-530 EAGCTQLCFEKI
+530 EDGCGGQQGSKRKTY
-542 NKYPDGY
+542 KY
-549 IKKTPEVKHPDDFTK
+549 
-564 TPEGDSTPEDSSTH
+564 STPKDSSTH
-578 NDVTPTPDKE
+578 NNKTPNDSSTHNNVTPTPYKE
-588 PVPVPTPEPE
+588 PVPAPTPEPE

-615 GDKPGNKPNNNP
+615 GDKPGDKPGNNP
-627 GGNPGGKTVELE
+627 NDKPGDNPGGKTVELE
-639 GKTDHV
+639 GKTDYV

-653 NKATVTENDQSA
+653 DEATVTTNDQDRAVAVKDEGENNILENGAGDVEENGQAFAEQAGNEYKA
-665 TVADFSNAEN
+665 TI
-675 DSKNNGSGDEI
+675 GDKSEDNERTVEVGD
-686 VDTKAA
+686 VDTDSRTTAEAA
-692 TDQVVD
+692 QT
-698 TFNADASNTT
+698 
-708 DSDNQAYMEAVGTS
+708 
-722 GEGVEA
+722 
-728 SENTQKFENDDHAV
+728 FENDDHTV

>member
-1 MGNPENRGV
+1 MGNPENRGG

-34 SWEERAKQIAEEVKG
+34 SWEERAKQIAKEVKG
-49 DPSWRYS
+49 GVPSWKDNE
-56 GGHEPGYRIEWT
+56 GDGIEWT
-68 DTTAD
+68 DISVD
-73 KKNNKTDDINNAGNA
+73 KNINKPDNTNDA

-95 KDEYTYHISPEDVR
+95 KDEYIYHISPEDVR
-109 GVDPGLVVD
+109 GIDPALVVD

-127 MNQNKDKNAE
+127 MNQDKDKNAE

-156 NKTGVDTK
+156 IKTDVDTK

-222 KIKASGFGK
+222 KIKTSGFGK
-231 RVAIRAIITVLTGM
+231 RVAIRAIVTVLTGM
-245 TLFSIVN
+245 TLFPIFN
-252 PGARAKKSNMA
+252 PGARAKKGNMA
-263 LNNQTAIETT
+263 LNNQTAIEST
-273 QNTLDVAEDNQNVL
+273 QDTLDVAEDNQNVL

-298 IEVTTE
+298 IEVTTV
-304 SGNKLMVDGTLRGSN
+304 SGDKLMVDGTLRGSN

-327 ANKRSKQALAT
+327 ANKRSEQSLGT

-343 ANEREVYAEAE
+343 ANEREVWEEAE
-354 SDPSKRD
+354 SDPAKMN
-361 EYTKIGIESLN
+361 EYTKMSIESLN
-372 NTRLEI
+372 NTKLEI
-378 PKLSLDLYVLG
+378 PKLTLDLYIYG

-407 LTQNPEA
+407 LTKNPEA
-414 YKNACESRKNFENE
+414 YEKACEWRKNFENE

-439 FTDKDFLSQWAEA
+439 FTDEDFLSQYATA
-452 FKDKNGVDHVMVRGD
+452 FKDENGVDHVMLKGD

-477 LIVEVNDQGVP
+477 LLVEVNDQGVP
-488 ILELPEYSSAKKR
+488 MLEMPEYASMKKR
-501 GLERCGVSFA
+501 LLERSGVSFA
-511 GLNEQQVKDK
+511 GLSPEQVKDK
-521 LAEYRYLGE
+521 LAEYEYLGE
-530 EAGCTQLCFEKI
+530 EDGCGGQQGSKRKTY
-542 NKYPDGY
+542 KY
-549 IKKTPEVKHPDDFTK
+549 
-564 TPEGDSTPEDSSTH
+564 STPKDSSTH
-578 NDVTPTPDKE
+578 NNKTPNDSSTHNNVTP
-588 PVPVPTPEPE
+588 
-598 PQPQTPGEN
+598 TPGEN

-615 GDKPGNKPNNNP
+615 GDKPGDKPGNNP
-627 GGNPGGKTVELE
+627 NDKPGDNPGGKTVELE
-639 GKTDHV
+639 GKTDYV

-653 NKATVTENDQSA
+653 DEATVTTNDQDRAVAVKDEGENNILENGAGDVEENGQAFAEQAGNEYKA
-665 TVADFSNAEN
+665 TI
-675 DSKNNGSGDEI
+675 GDKSEDNERTVEVGD
-686 VDTKAA
+686 VDT
-692 TDQVVD
+692 D
-698 TFNADASNTT
+698 SRTT
-708 DSDNQAYMEAVGTS
+708 AEVAQT
-722 GEGVEA
+722 
-728 SENTQKFENDDHAV
+728 FENDDHTV

>member
-1 MGNPENRGV
+1 MGNPENRGG

-34 SWEERAKQIAEEVKG
+34 SWEERAKQIAKEVKG
-49 DPSWRYS
+49 GVPSWKDNES
-56 GGHEPGYRIEWT
+56 DGIEWT
-68 DTTAD
+68 DISVD
-73 KKNNKTDDINNAGNA
+73 KNVNKPDNTNDA

-95 KDEYTYHISPEDVR
+95 KDEYIYNISPEDVR

-127 MNQNKDKNAE
+127 MNQDKDKGAE

-156 NKTGVDTK
+156 NKTDVDTK

-170 AKTPDDEKFT
+170 AKTPNDDEFT

-192 WNSLKRYEEASALNP
+192 WKSLKRYEEASALNS

-252 PGARAKKSNMA
+252 PGARAKKGNMA
-263 LNNQTAIETT
+263 LNNQTAIEST
-273 QNTLDVAEDNQNVL
+273 QDTLDVAEDNQNVL

-304 SGNKLMVDGTLRGSN
+304 SGDKLMVDGTLRGSN
-319 NFNNFFDT
+319 NFDNFFDT
-327 ANKRSKQALAT
+327 ANKRSKQALTT

-372 NTRLEI
+372 NTKLEI

-414 YKNACESRKNFENE
+414 YKNACEWRKNFENE

-452 FKDKNGVDHVMVRGD
+452 FKDKNGVDHVMVKGD
-467 SFVDN
+467 SIVEN
-472 KTGRL
+472 TTGRL

-501 GLERCGVSFA
+501 GLERSGVSFA
-511 GLNEQQVKDK
+511 GLNEQQVKDR

-530 EAGCTQLCFEKI
+530 EVGCDQLCFERI
-542 NKYPDGY
+542 PN
-549 IKKTPEVKHPDDFTK
+549 KHPDDFTK
-564 TPEGDSTPEDSSTH
+564 TPEDHSTPKDSSTH
-578 NDVTPTPDKE
+578 NNVTPTPDKNKE
-588 PVPVPTPEPE
+588 PIPVPTPEPE

-615 GDKPGNKPNNNP
+615 GDNPGDKPNNNP

-645 GVDFDQYD
+645 GVDFDQND

-665 TVADFSNAEN
+665 TVADFSSAEN
-675 DSKNNGSGDEI
+675 DSKNNGSGDVI

-698 TFNADASNTT
+698 TFNADTSNTT

-728 SENTQKFENDDHAV
+728 SENTQKFENDDHTV

>member
-1 MGNPENRGV
+1 MGNPENRGG

-34 SWEERAKQIAEEVKG
+34 SWEERAKQIAKEVKG
-49 DPSWRYS
+49 GVPSWKDNE
-56 GGHEPGYRIEWT
+56 GDGIEWT
-68 DTTAD
+68 DISVD
-73 KKNNKTDDINNAGNA
+73 KNINKPDNTNDA

-95 KDEYTYHISPEDVR
+95 KDEYIYHISPEDVQ
-109 GVDPGLVVD
+109 GIDPALVVD

-156 NKTGVDTK
+156 IKTDVDTK

-231 RVAIRAIITVLTGM
+231 RVVIRVIITVLTGM
-245 TLFSIVN
+245 TLFPIFN
-252 PGARAKKSNMA
+252 PGARAKKGNMA
-263 LNNQTAIETT
+263 LNNQTAIEST
-273 QNTLDVAEDNQNVL
+273 QDTLDVAEDNQNVL

-298 IEVTTE
+298 IEVTTV
-304 SGNKLMVDGTLRGSN
+304 SGDKLMVDGTLRGSN

-327 ANKRSKQALAT
+327 ANKRSEQSLGT

-343 ANEREVYAEAE
+343 ANEREVWEEAE
-354 SDPSKRD
+354 SDPAKMN
-361 EYTKIGIESLN
+361 EYTKMSIESLN
-372 NTRLEI
+372 NTKLEI

-414 YKNACESRKNFENE
+414 YEKACEWRKNFENE

-452 FKDKNGVDHVMVRGD
+452 FKDKNGVDHVMVKGD
-467 SFVDN
+467 SIVEN
-472 KTGRL
+472 TTGRL

-501 GLERCGVSFA
+501 GLERSGVSFA
-511 GLNEQQVKDK
+511 GLNEQQVKDR

-530 EAGCTQLCFEKI
+530 EVGCDQLCFERI
-542 NKYPDGY
+542 PN
-549 IKKTPEVKHPDDFTK
+549 KHPDDFTK
-564 TPEGDSTPEDSSTH
+564 TPEDHSTPKDSSTH
-578 NDVTPTPDKE
+578 NNVTPTPDKNKE
-588 PVPVPTPEPE
+588 PIPVPTPEPE

-615 GDKPGNKPNNNP
+615 GDKPGDKPGNKPNDKP
-627 GGNPGGKTVELE
+627 GDNPGGKTVELE
-639 GKTDHV
+639 GKTDYV

-653 NKATVTENDQSA
+653 DEATVTTNDQDRAVAVKDEGENNILENGAGDVEENGQAFAEQAGNEYKA
-665 TVADFSNAEN
+665 TI
-675 DSKNNGSGDEI
+675 GDKSEDNERTVEVGD
-686 VDTKAA
+686 VDTDSRTTAEAA
-692 TDQVVD
+692 QT
-698 TFNADASNTT
+698 
-708 DSDNQAYMEAVGTS
+708 
-722 GEGVEA
+722 
-728 SENTQKFENDDHAV
+728 FENDDHTV

>member
-1 MGNPENRGV
+1 MGNPENRGG

-34 SWEERAKQIAEEVKG
+34 SWEERAKQIAKEVKG
-49 DPSWRYS
+49 GVPSWKDNE
-56 GGHEPGYRIEWT
+56 GDGIEWT
-68 DTTAD
+68 DISVD
-73 KKNNKTDDINNAGNA
+73 KNINKPDNTNDA

-95 KDEYTYHISPEDVR
+95 KDEYIYHISPEDVR
-109 GVDPGLVVD
+109 GIDPALVVD

-127 MNQNKDKNAE
+127 MNQDKDKNAE

-156 NKTGVDTK
+156 IKTDVDTK

-222 KIKASGFGK
+222 KIKTSGFGK
-231 RVAIRAIITVLTGM
+231 RVAIRAIVTVLTGM
-245 TLFSIVN
+245 TLFPIFN
-252 PGARAKKSNMA
+252 PGARAKKGNMA
-263 LNNQTAIETT
+263 LNNQTAIEST
-273 QNTLDVAEDNQNVL
+273 QDTLDVAEDNQNVL

-298 IEVTTE
+298 IEVTTV
-304 SGNKLMVDGTLRGSN
+304 SGDKLMVDGTLRGSN

-327 ANKRSKQALAT
+327 ANKRSEQSLGT

-343 ANEREVYAEAE
+343 ANEREVWEEAE
-354 SDPSKRD
+354 SDPAKMN
-361 EYTKIGIESLN
+361 EYTKMSIESLN
-372 NTRLEI
+372 NTKLEI
-378 PKLSLDLYVLG
+378 PKLTLDLYIYG

-407 LTQNPEA
+407 LTKNPEA
-414 YKNACESRKNFENE
+414 YEKACEWRKNFENE

-439 FTDKDFLSQWAEA
+439 FTDEDFLSQYATA
-452 FKDKNGVDHVMVRGD
+452 FKDENGVDHVMLKGD

-477 LIVEVNDQGVP
+477 LLVEVNDQGVP
-488 ILELPEYSSAKKR
+488 MLEMPEYASMKKR
-501 GLERCGVSFA
+501 LLERSGVSFA
-511 GLNEQQVKDK
+511 GLSPEQVNDK
-521 LAEYRYLGE
+521 LAEYEYLGE
-530 EAGCTQLCFEKI
+530 EDGCGGQQGSKRKTY
-542 NKYPDGY
+542 KY
-549 IKKTPEVKHPDDFTK
+549 
-564 TPEGDSTPEDSSTH
+564 STPKDSSTH
-578 NDVTPTPDKE
+578 NNKTPNDSSTHNNVTPTPDKE
-588 PVPVPTPEPE
+588 PVPAPTPEPE

-615 GDKPGNKPNNNP
+615 GDKPGDKPGNNP
-627 GGNPGGKTVELE
+627 NDKPGDNPGGKTVELE
-639 GKTDHV
+639 GKTDYV

-653 NKATVTENDQSA
+653 DEATVTTNDQDRAVAVKDEGENNILENGAGDVEENGQAFAEQAGNEYKA
-665 TVADFSNAEN
+665 TI
-675 DSKNNGSGDEI
+675 GDKSEDNERTVEVGD
-686 VDTKAA
+686 VDT
-692 TDQVVD
+692 D
-698 TFNADASNTT
+698 SRTT
-708 DSDNQAYMEAVGTS
+708 AEVAQT
-722 GEGVEA
+722 
-728 SENTQKFENDDHAV
+728 FENDDHTV